1 MGDTSGNKKNDLKS
15 INKKRVC
22 MGILAHVDAGKTT
35 LSEGILYLTG
45 GLRKLG
51 RVDHGDAFLDNFAL
65 ERSRGITI
73 FSKQAVFPLGETEVT
88 LIDTPGH
95 VDFSAEMERALWV
108 LDYAVLVV
116 SGADGIQGHTETLWR
131 LLKAYGIPTFIFVN
145 KMDQDGTD
153 EEALLRELKESL
165 DDGCISFGG
174 LSFLRDEGGQI
185 AGVEDVAAGAKG
197 VAVGA
202 KEGDGELISA
212 DSEELLEE
220 IAMCDEEVLE
230 SYMETGNIRRKD
242 VGRLI
247 GERKVF
253 PCFFGSAL
261 KLSGVEELLKGVE
274 QFAKMPEYPDEFAA
288 KIFKISRDEQGGRL
302 THVKITGGSL
312 KVKTSFGEKEKID
325 QIRVYSGAKYTL
337 REEATAGTVCA
348 LTGLSETAAG
358 QGLGKEKDLKA
369 PLLEPVLSRSVILP
383 EGTDVPK
390 ALRQL
395 KQLEEEDP
403 LLHVVWNSRLEEIQ
417 MQLMGE
423 VQTEVLKSMIAERY
437 QMDVEFGAG
446 RIMYK
451 ETIANAVT
459 GVGHYELLRHYAE
472 VHLRM
477 EPGEKG
483 SGLVFAAD
491 CSEDVLD
498 GNWQRL
504 ILTHLMEKEHLG
516 VLAGMPITDMK
527 ITLTAGKAHLKHT
540 EGGDFRQATYRA
552 VRQGLMQAE
561 SVLLEPWYEFRLELP
576 AEQVG
581 RAMADI
587 QKRYGTFEA
596 PLLEVERAVLSGR
609 APISEMFDY
618 PAEVQSYTGGRGRLA
633 LRLEGYYPCHNQ
645 EEVLDAIDY
654 DCEGDVDNPS
664 GSIFCS
670 HGAGF
675 FVPWNQA
682 PDYMHIKE
690 KIPAEDIRQDDAEAN
705 VSDEIGL
712 SSCASSYIEDK
723 ELEAIFLRE
732 FGSKKQKEDR
742 YRGYR
747 KTSGRPVAN
756 PAEEGKKAGNKISGR
771 RNVVG
776 TSGKND
782 SSSAFSAGNI
792 FGRDNGEKQY
802 LLVDGYNIIFAWEF
816 LKELSEVNLE
826 AARGKLMDIL
836 CNYQGFTGYTLIVV
850 FDAYKVK
857 GNPGE
862 IFKYHNIHV
871 VYTREAETADQ
882 YIEKTTHELGH
893 KHRVIVA
900 TSDSLEQIIVMG
912 QGARRLSASD
922 FLEEVERAEKEI
934 RRINRER
941 RHNGKNYLLEN
952 TDDKTAELLEN
963 VRLGKTSLEGKDS

>member
-1 MGDTSGNKKNDLKS
+1 MGRQANETKPIKHICAGL
-15 INKKRVC
+15 
-22 MGILAHVDAGKTT
+22 LAHVDAGKTT

-95 VDFSAEMERALWV
+95 VDFSAEMERTLWV
-108 LDYAVLVV
+108 MDYAVLVV

-131 LLKAYGIPTFIFVN
+131 LLKAYRIPTFIFVN

-153 EEALLRELKESL
+153 MEALLQELKKNL
-165 DDGCISFGG
+165 DDGCIAFDSLRMPQETGTKGFAAGG
-174 LSFLRDEGGQI
+174 KKNAARVENARDE
-185 AGVEDVAAGAKG
+185 A
-197 VAVGA
+197 
-202 KEGDGELISA
+202 LISA
-212 DSEELLEE
+212 GSEDILEE
-220 IAMCDEEVLE
+220 IAMCDEDVLE
-230 SYMETGNIRRKD
+230 AYMETGDIRKSD
-242 VGRLI
+242 VIRLI
-247 GERKVF
+247 GERKIF
-253 PCFFGSAL
+253 PCYFGSAL
-261 KLSGVEELLKGVE
+261 KLSGVETLLTGLE
-274 QFAKMPEYPDEFAA
+274 QFTRMPEYPDEFAA
-288 KIFKISRDEQGGRL
+288 KVFKISRDEQGSRL
-302 THVKITGGSL
+302 THIKITGGSL
-312 KVKTSFGEKEKID
+312 KVKTSFGEKEKVD
-325 QIRVYSGAKYTL
+325 QIRVYSGAKYGMQDVA
-337 REEATAGTVCA
+337 EAGTVCA

-358 QGLGKEKDLKA
+358 QGLGEEKDLEA
-369 PLLEPVLSRSVILP
+369 PLLEPVLSCSVILP

-403 LLHVVWNSRLEEIQ
+403 LLHIVWNSRLEEIQ

-451 ETIANAVT
+451 ETIADTVT
-459 GVGHYELLRHYAE
+459 GVGHYEPLRHYAE

-477 EPGEKG
+477 EPGERG
-483 SGLVFAAD
+483 SGLVFGTD
-491 CSEDVLD
+491 CSEDNLD

-504 ILTHLMEKEHLG
+504 ILTHLMEKEHPG

-561 SVLLEPWYEFRLELP
+561 SVLLEPWYVFRLELP

-581 RAMADI
+581 RAMADV

-596 PLLEVERAVLSGR
+596 PLMEGERAVLSGR
-609 APISEMFDY
+609 APVSEMLDY

-645 EEVLDAIDY
+645 EEVLADIGY
-654 DCEGDVDNPS
+654 DSEGDVDNPS

-675 FVPWNQA
+675 FVPWDQV

-690 KIPAEDIRQDDAEAN
+690 KIPDITDSADGGEAN
-705 VSDEIGL
+705 AFVRGKNEIMEEKKDARDSGVTY
-712 SSCASSYIEDK
+712 ASSYIEDK

-732 FGSKKQKEDR
+732 FGSKKQQEDR

-747 KTSGRPVAN
+747 KTSGRA
-756 PAEEGKKAGNKISGR
+756 ADTSGSRSSSGSGTSKYSGAAGTLSGR
-771 RNVVG
+771 NE
-776 TSGKND
+776 
-782 SSSAFSAGNI
+782 
-792 FGRDNGEKQY
+792 EKQY
-802 LLVDGYNIIFAWEF
+802 LLVDGYNIIFAWDF
-816 LKELSEVNLE
+816 LKELAEVNLE

-836 CNYQGFTGYTLIVV
+836 CNYQGFSGVTLIVV

-871 VYTREAETADQ
+871 VYTKEAETADQ

-893 KHRVIVA
+893 KHQVTVA
-900 TSDSLEQIIVMG
+900 TSDSLEQVIVMG

-922 FLEEVERAEKEI
+922 FREEVEQAEQEI

-941 RHNGKNYLLEN
+941 RQNGKNYLLEN
-952 TDDKTAELLEN
+952 ADDETAELLEN
-963 VRLGKTSLEGKDS
+963 VRLGKVDWKDAAKK

>member
-1 MGDTSGNKKNDLKS
+1 MGNTSENKNNQSEIK
-15 INKKRVC
+15 NKKRIC

-108 LDYAVLVV
+108 MDYAVLVV

-131 LLKAYGIPTFIFVN
+131 LLKAYRIPTFIFVN

-153 EEALLRELKESL
+153 REALLQELKKNL
-165 DDGCISFGG
+165 DDGCIAFDSLRMPQETGTKGFAAGG
-174 LSFLRDEGGQI
+174 KKNAARVENARDE
-185 AGVEDVAAGAKG
+185 A
-197 VAVGA
+197 
-202 KEGDGELISA
+202 LISA
-212 DSEELLEE
+212 GSEDILEE
-220 IAMCDEEVLE
+220 IAMCDEDVLE
-230 SYMETGNIRRKD
+230 TYMETGDIRKSD
-242 VGRLI
+242 VIRLI
-247 GERKVF
+247 GERKIF
-253 PCFFGSAL
+253 PCYFGSAL
-261 KLSGVEELLKGVE
+261 KLSGVETLLAGLE
-274 QFAKMPEYPDEFAA
+274 QFTRMPEYPDEFAA
-288 KIFKISRDEQGGRL
+288 KVFKISRDEQGSRL
-302 THVKITGGSL
+302 THIKITGGSL
-312 KVKTSFGEKEKID
+312 KVKTSFGEKEKVD
-325 QIRVYSGAKYTL
+325 QIRVYSGAKYGMQDVA
-337 REEATAGTVCA
+337 EAGTVCA

-358 QGLGKEKDLKA
+358 QGLGEEKDLEA

-403 LLHVVWNSRLEEIQ
+403 LLHIVWNSRLEEIQ

-451 ETIANAVT
+451 ETIADTVT
-459 GVGHYELLRHYAE
+459 GVGHYEPLRHYAE

-477 EPGEKG
+477 EPGERG
-483 SGLVFAAD
+483 SGLVFGTD
-491 CSEDVLD
+491 CSEDNLD

-504 ILTHLMEKEHLG
+504 ILTHLMEKEHPG

-561 SVLLEPWYEFRLELP
+561 SVLLEPWYVFRLELP

-581 RAMADI
+581 RAMADV

-596 PLLEVERAVLSGR
+596 PLMEGERAVLSGR
-609 APISEMFDY
+609 APVSEMLDY

-645 EEVLDAIDY
+645 EEVLADIGY
-654 DCEGDVDNPS
+654 DSEGDVDNPS

-675 FVPWNQA
+675 FVPWDQV

-690 KIPAEDIRQDDAEAN
+690 KIPDITDSADGGEAN
-705 VSDEIGL
+705 AFVRGKNEIMEEKKDARDSGVTY
-712 SSCASSYIEDK
+712 ASSYIEDK

-732 FGSKKQKEDR
+732 FGSKKQQEDR

-747 KTSGRPVAN
+747 KTSGRA
-756 PAEEGKKAGNKISGR
+756 ADTSGSRSSSGSGTSKYSGAAGTLSGR
-771 RNVVG
+771 NE
-776 TSGKND
+776 
-782 SSSAFSAGNI
+782 
-792 FGRDNGEKQY
+792 EKQY
-802 LLVDGYNIIFAWEF
+802 LLVDGYNIIFAWDF
-816 LKELSEVNLE
+816 LKELAEVNLE

-836 CNYQGFTGYTLIVV
+836 CNYQGFSGVTLIVV

-871 VYTREAETADQ
+871 VYTKEAETADQ

-893 KHRVIVA
+893 KHQVTVA
-900 TSDSLEQIIVMG
+900 TSDSLEQVIVMG

-922 FLEEVERAEKEI
+922 FREEVEQAEQEI

-941 RHNGKNYLLEN
+941 RQNGKNYLLEN
-952 TDDKTAELLEN
+952 ADDETAELLEN
-963 VRLGKTSLEGKDS
+963 VRLGKADWKDAAKK

>member
-1 MGDTSGNKKNDLKS
+1 MGDTSGNKKNQSEIK
-15 INKKRVC
+15 NKKRIC

-108 LDYAVLVV
+108 MDYAVLVV

-131 LLKAYGIPTFIFVN
+131 LLKAYQIPTFIFVN
-145 KMDQDGTD
+145 KMDQEGTD
-153 EEALLRELKESL
+153 REALLTELKKNL
-165 DDGCISFGG
+165 DDGCIAFDG
-174 LSFLRDEGGQI
+174 FARDDGEQRAGTEGG
-185 AGVEDVAAGAKG
+185 AAGAEHDHDE
-197 VAVGA
+197 V
-202 KEGDGELISA
+202 LISA
-212 DSEELLEE
+212 DSEDILEE

-230 SYMETGNIRRKD
+230 SYMETGAIRKRD
-242 VGRLI
+242 VIRLI
-247 GERKVF
+247 DERKIF

-261 KLSGVEELLKGVE
+261 KLSGVEQLLGGLE
-274 QFAKMPEYPDEFAA
+274 QFTRMPEYPDAFAA
-288 KIFKISRDEQGGRL
+288 KVFKISRDEQGNRL
-302 THVKITGGSL
+302 THVKITGGRL
-312 KVKTSFGEKEKID
+312 KVKTSFGEKEKVD

-337 REEATAGTVCA
+337 QDEAEAGMVCA

-358 QGLGKEKDLKA
+358 HGLGEEKDLEA

-423 VQTEVLKSMIAERY
+423 VQTEVLKSMIADRY

-451 ETIANAVT
+451 ETIANTVT
-459 GVGHYELLRHYAE
+459 GVGHYEPLRHYAE

-477 EPGEKG
+477 EPGERG
-483 SGLVFAAD
+483 SGLVFASD

-504 ILTHLMEKEHLG
+504 ILTHLMEKEHPG

-527 ITLTAGKAHLKHT
+527 ITLTAGKSHLKHT

-561 SVLLEPWYEFRLELP
+561 SVLLEPWYVFRLELP

-596 PLLEVERAVLSGR
+596 PLIEGERAVLSGR
-609 APISEMFDY
+609 APVSEMLDY

-645 EEVLDAIDY
+645 EEVLADIGY
-654 DCEGDVDNPS
+654 DSEGDVDNPS

-675 FVPWNQA
+675 FVPWDQV

-690 KIPAEDIRQDDAEAN
+690 KIPGAGNMPDDAGAN
-705 VSDEIGL
+705 VSPSGANASDEGGA
-712 SSCASSYIEDK
+712 SCASSYIEDK

-732 FGSKKQKEDR
+732 FGSKKQQEDR

-747 KTSGRPVAN
+747 
-756 PAEEGKKAGNKISGR
+756 NKSVR
-771 RNVVG
+771 ASAG
-776 TSGKND
+776 TSGGRKNAKGTVSGMLYNPD
-782 SSSAFSAGNI
+782 
-792 FGRDNGEKQY
+792 GEKQY
-802 LLVDGYNIIFAWEF
+802 LLVDGYNIIFAWDF

-836 CNYQGFTGYTLIVV
+836 CNYQGFTGFTLIVV

-862 IFKYHNIHV
+862 VFKYHNIHV
-871 VYTREAETADQ
+871 VYTKEAETADQ

-900 TSDSLEQIIVMG
+900 TSDSLEQVIVMG
-912 QGARRLSASD
+912 QGARRLSAAD

-934 RRINRER
+934 RRINEER

-952 TDDKTAELLEN
+952 TDDETAELLEN
-963 VRLGKTSLEGKDS
+963 VRLGKTNLEGSES

>member
-1 MGDTSGNKKNDLKS
+1 
-15 INKKRVC
+15 

-108 LDYAVLVV
+108 MDYAVLVV

-131 LLKAYGIPTFIFVN
+131 LLKAYRIPTFIFVN

-153 EEALLRELKESL
+153 REALLQELKKNL
-165 DDGCISFGG
+165 DDGCIAFDS
-174 LSFLRDEGGQI
+174 LRLPQETGTKGSA
-185 AGVEDVAAGAKG
+185 AGVENARDEA
-197 VAVGA
+197 
-202 KEGDGELISA
+202 LISA
-212 DSEELLEE
+212 GSEDILEE
-220 IAMCDEEVLE
+220 IAMCDEDVLE
-230 SYMETGNIRRKD
+230 AYMETGDIRKSD
-242 VGRLI
+242 VIRLI
-247 GERKVF
+247 GGRKIF
-253 PCFFGSAL
+253 PCYFGSAL
-261 KLSGVEELLKGVE
+261 KLSGVETLLAGLE
-274 QFAKMPEYPDEFAA
+274 QFTRMPEYPDEFAA
-288 KIFKISRDEQGGRL
+288 KVFKISRDEQGSRL
-302 THVKITGGSL
+302 THIKITGGSL
-312 KVKTSFGEKEKID
+312 KVKTSFGEKEKVD
-325 QIRVYSGAKYTL
+325 QIRVYSGAKYGMQDVA
-337 REEATAGTVCA
+337 EAGTVCA

-358 QGLGKEKDLKA
+358 QGLGEEKDLEA

-403 LLHVVWNSRLEEIQ
+403 LLHIVWNSRLEEIQ

-451 ETIANAVT
+451 ETIADTVT
-459 GVGHYELLRHYAE
+459 GVGHYEPLRHYAE

-477 EPGEKG
+477 EPGERG
-483 SGLVFAAD
+483 SGLVFGTD
-491 CSEDVLD
+491 CSEDNLD

-504 ILTHLMEKEHLG
+504 ILTHLMEKEHPG

-561 SVLLEPWYEFRLELP
+561 SVLLEPWYVFRLELP

-581 RAMADI
+581 RAMADV

-596 PLLEVERAVLSGR
+596 PLMEGERAVLSGR
-609 APISEMFDY
+609 APVSEMLDY

-645 EEVLDAIDY
+645 EEVLADIGY
-654 DCEGDVDNPS
+654 DSEGDVDNPS

-675 FVPWNQA
+675 FVPWDQV

-690 KIPAEDIRQDDAEAN
+690 KIPDITDSADGDEAN
-705 VSDEIGL
+705 AFVRGKNEIMEEKKDARDSGVTY
-712 SSCASSYIEDK
+712 ASSYIEDK

-732 FGSKKQKEDR
+732 FGSKKQQEDR

-747 KTSGRPVAN
+747 KTSGRA
-756 PAEEGKKAGNKISGR
+756 A
-771 RNVVG
+771 G
-776 TSGKND
+776 TSGSR
-782 SSSAFSAGNI
+782 SSSGSGTSKYSGAAGTLS
-792 FGRDNGEKQY
+792 GRNEEKQY
-802 LLVDGYNIIFAWEF
+802 LLVDGYNIIFAWDF
-816 LKELSEVNLE
+816 LKELAEVNLE

-836 CNYQGFTGYTLIVV
+836 CNYQGFSGVTLIVV

-871 VYTREAETADQ
+871 VYTKEAETADQ

-893 KHRVIVA
+893 KHQVTVA
-900 TSDSLEQIIVMG
+900 TSDSLEQVIVMG

-922 FLEEVERAEKEI
+922 FREEVEQAEQEI

-941 RHNGKNYLLEN
+941 RQNGKNYLLEN
-952 TDDKTAELLEN
+952 ADDETAELLEN
-963 VRLGKTSLEGKDS
+963 VRLGKADWKDAAKK

>member
-1 MGDTSGNKKNDLKS
+1 MGDTSGNKKNQSEIK
-15 INKKRVC
+15 NKKRIC

-108 LDYAVLVV
+108 MDYAVLVV

-131 LLKAYGIPTFIFVN
+131 LLKAYQIPTFIFVN
-145 KMDQDGTD
+145 KMDQEGTD
-153 EEALLRELKESL
+153 REALLTELKKNL
-165 DDGCISFGG
+165 DDGCIAFDG
-174 LSFLRDEGGQI
+174 FARDDGEQRAGTEGG
-185 AGVEDVAAGAKG
+185 AAGAEHDHDE
-197 VAVGA
+197 V
-202 KEGDGELISA
+202 LISA
-212 DSEELLEE
+212 DSEEILEE

-230 SYMETGNIRRKD
+230 SYMETGAIRKRD
-242 VGRLI
+242 VIRLI
-247 GERKVF
+247 DERKIF

-261 KLSGVEELLKGVE
+261 KLSGVEQLLGGLE
-274 QFAKMPEYPDEFAA
+274 QFTRMPEYPDAFAA
-288 KIFKISRDEQGGRL
+288 KVFKISRDEQGNRL
-302 THVKITGGSL
+302 THVKITGGRL
-312 KVKTSFGEKEKID
+312 KVKTSFGEKEKVD

-337 REEATAGTVCA
+337 QDEAEAGMVCA

-358 QGLGKEKDLKA
+358 HGLGEEKDLEA

-423 VQTEVLKSMIAERY
+423 VQTEVLKSMIADRY

-451 ETIANAVT
+451 ETIANTVT
-459 GVGHYELLRHYAE
+459 GVGHYEPLRHYAE

-477 EPGEKG
+477 EPGERG
-483 SGLVFAAD
+483 SGLVFASD

-504 ILTHLMEKEHLG
+504 ILTHLMEKEHPG

-527 ITLTAGKAHLKHT
+527 ITLTAGKSHLKHT

-561 SVLLEPWYEFRLELP
+561 SVLLEPWYVFRLELP

-596 PLLEVERAVLSGR
+596 PLIEGERAVLSGR
-609 APISEMFDY
+609 APVSEMLDY

-645 EEVLDAIDY
+645 EEVLADIGY
-654 DCEGDVDNPS
+654 DSEGDVDNPS

-675 FVPWNQA
+675 FVPWDQV

-690 KIPAEDIRQDDAEAN
+690 KIPGAGNMPDDAGAN
-705 VSDEIGL
+705 VSPSGANASDEGGA
-712 SSCASSYIEDK
+712 SCASSYIEDK

-732 FGSKKQKEDR
+732 FGSKKQQEDR

-747 KTSGRPVAN
+747 
-756 PAEEGKKAGNKISGR
+756 NKSVR
-771 RNVVG
+771 ASAG
-776 TSGKND
+776 TSGGRKNAKGTVSGMLYNPD
-782 SSSAFSAGNI
+782 
-792 FGRDNGEKQY
+792 GEKQY
-802 LLVDGYNIIFAWEF
+802 LLVDGYNIIFAWDF

-836 CNYQGFTGYTLIVV
+836 CNYQGFTGFTLIVV

-862 IFKYHNIHV
+862 VFKYHNIHV
-871 VYTREAETADQ
+871 VYTKEAETADQ

-900 TSDSLEQIIVMG
+900 TSDSLEQVIVMG
-912 QGARRLSASD
+912 QGARRLSAAD

-934 RRINRER
+934 RRINEER

-952 TDDKTAELLEN
+952 TDDETAELLEN
-963 VRLGKTSLEGKDS
+963 VRLGKTNLEGSES

>member
-1 MGDTSGNKKNDLKS
+1 MGRQANETKPIKHICAGL
-15 INKKRVC
+15 
-22 MGILAHVDAGKTT
+22 LAHVDAGKTT

-108 LDYAVLVV
+108 MDYAVLVV

-131 LLKAYGIPTFIFVN
+131 LLKAYRIPTFIFVN

-153 EEALLRELKESL
+153 REALLQELKKNL
-165 DDGCISFGG
+165 DDGCIAFDSLRMPQETGTKGFAAGG
-174 LSFLRDEGGQI
+174 KKNAARVENARDE
-185 AGVEDVAAGAKG
+185 A
-197 VAVGA
+197 
-202 KEGDGELISA
+202 LISA
-212 DSEELLEE
+212 GSEDILEE
-220 IAMCDEEVLE
+220 IAMCDEDVLE
-230 SYMETGNIRRKD
+230 AYMETGDIRKSD
-242 VGRLI
+242 VIRLI
-247 GERKVF
+247 GGRKIF
-253 PCFFGSAL
+253 PCYFGSAL
-261 KLSGVEELLKGVE
+261 KLSGVETLLAGLE
-274 QFAKMPEYPDEFAA
+274 QFTRMPEYPDEFAA
-288 KIFKISRDEQGGRL
+288 KVFKISRDEQGSRL
-302 THVKITGGSL
+302 THIKITGGSL
-312 KVKTSFGEKEKID
+312 KVKTSFGEKEKVD
-325 QIRVYSGAKYTL
+325 QIRVYSGAKYGMQDVA
-337 REEATAGTVCA
+337 EAGTVCA

-358 QGLGKEKDLKA
+358 QGLGEEKDLEA

-403 LLHVVWNSRLEEIQ
+403 LLHIVWNSRLEEIQ

-451 ETIANAVT
+451 ETIADTVT
-459 GVGHYELLRHYAE
+459 GVGHYEPLRHYAE

-477 EPGEKG
+477 EPGERG
-483 SGLVFAAD
+483 SGLVFGTD
-491 CSEDVLD
+491 CSEDNLD

-504 ILTHLMEKEHLG
+504 ILTHLMEKEHPG

-561 SVLLEPWYEFRLELP
+561 SVLLEPWYVFRLELP

-581 RAMADI
+581 RAMADV

-596 PLLEVERAVLSGR
+596 PLMEGERAVLSGR
-609 APISEMFDY
+609 APVSEMLDY

-645 EEVLDAIDY
+645 EEVLADIGY
-654 DCEGDVDNPS
+654 DSEEDVDNPS

-675 FVPWNQA
+675 FVPWDQV

-690 KIPAEDIRQDDAEAN
+690 KIPDITDSADGDEAN
-705 VSDEIGL
+705 AFVRGKNEIMEEKKDARDSGVTY
-712 SSCASSYIEDK
+712 ASSYIEDK

-732 FGSKKQKEDR
+732 FGSKKQQEDR

-747 KTSGRPVAN
+747 KTSGRA
-756 PAEEGKKAGNKISGR
+756 ADTSGSRSSSGSGTSKYSGAAGTLSGR
-771 RNVVG
+771 NE
-776 TSGKND
+776 
-782 SSSAFSAGNI
+782 
-792 FGRDNGEKQY
+792 EKQY
-802 LLVDGYNIIFAWEF
+802 LLVDGYNIIFAWDF
-816 LKELSEVNLE
+816 LKELAEVNLE

-836 CNYQGFTGYTLIVV
+836 CNYQGFSGVTLIVV

-871 VYTREAETADQ
+871 VYTKEAETADQ

-893 KHRVIVA
+893 KHQVTVA
-900 TSDSLEQIIVMG
+900 TSDSLEQVIVMG

-922 FLEEVERAEKEI
+922 FREEVC
-934 RRINRER
+934 
-941 RHNGKNYLLEN
+941 LLY
-952 TDDKTAELLEN
+952 
-963 VRLGKTSLEGKDS
+963 TSDAADE

>member
-1 MGDTSGNKKNDLKS
+1 MGDTSENKNNQSEIK
-15 INKKRVC
+15 NKKRIC

-108 LDYAVLVV
+108 MDYAVLVV

-131 LLKAYGIPTFIFVN
+131 LLKAYRIPTFIFVN

-153 EEALLRELKESL
+153 REALLQELKKNL
-165 DDGCISFGG
+165 DDGCIAFDS
-174 LSFLRDEGGQI
+174 LRLPQETGTKGSA
-185 AGVEDVAAGAKG
+185 AGVENARDEA
-197 VAVGA
+197 
-202 KEGDGELISA
+202 LIS
-212 DSEELLEE
+212 DGSEDILEE
-220 IAMCDEEVLE
+220 IAMCDEDVLE
-230 SYMETGNIRRKD
+230 TYMETGDIRKSD
-242 VGRLI
+242 VIRLI
-247 GERKVF
+247 GERKIF
-253 PCFFGSAL
+253 PCYFGSAL
-261 KLSGVEELLKGVE
+261 KLSGVETLLAGLE
-274 QFAKMPEYPDEFAA
+274 QFTRMPEYPDEFAA
-288 KIFKISRDEQGGRL
+288 KVFKISRDEQGSRL
-302 THVKITGGSL
+302 THIKITGGSL
-312 KVKTSFGEKEKID
+312 KVKTSFGEKEKVD
-325 QIRVYSGAKYTL
+325 QIRVYSGAKYGMQDVA
-337 REEATAGTVCA
+337 EAGTVCA

-358 QGLGKEKDLKA
+358 QGLGEEKDLEA
-369 PLLEPVLSRSVILP
+369 PLLEPVLSRSVILA

-403 LLHVVWNSRLEEIQ
+403 LLHIVWNSRLEEIQ

-451 ETIANAVT
+451 ETIADTVT
-459 GVGHYELLRHYAE
+459 GVGHYEPLRHYAE

-477 EPGEKG
+477 EPGERG
-483 SGLVFAAD
+483 SGLVFGTD
-491 CSEDVLD
+491 CSEDNLD

-504 ILTHLMEKEHLG
+504 ILTHLMEKEHPG

-561 SVLLEPWYEFRLELP
+561 SVLLEPWYVFRLELP

-581 RAMADI
+581 RAMADV

-596 PLLEVERAVLSGR
+596 PLMEGERAVLSGR
-609 APISEMFDY
+609 APVSEMLDY

-645 EEVLDAIDY
+645 EEVLADIGY
-654 DCEGDVDNPS
+654 DSEGDVDNPS

-675 FVPWNQA
+675 FVPWDQV

-690 KIPAEDIRQDDAEAN
+690 KIPDITDSADGGEAN
-705 VSDEIGL
+705 AFVRGKNEIMEEKKDARDSGVTY
-712 SSCASSYIEDK
+712 ASSYIEDK

-732 FGSKKQKEDR
+732 FGSKKQQEDR

-747 KTSGRPVAN
+747 KTSGRA
-756 PAEEGKKAGNKISGR
+756 ADTSGSRSSSGSGTSKYSGAAGTLSGR
-771 RNVVG
+771 
-776 TSGKND
+776 KE
-782 SSSAFSAGNI
+782 
-792 FGRDNGEKQY
+792 EKQY
-802 LLVDGYNIIFAWEF
+802 LLVDGYNIIFAWDF
-816 LKELSEVNLE
+816 LKELAEVNLE

-836 CNYQGFTGYTLIVV
+836 CNYQGFSGVTLIVV

-871 VYTREAETADQ
+871 VYTKEAETADQ

-893 KHRVIVA
+893 KHQVTVA
-900 TSDSLEQIIVMG
+900 TSDSLEQVIVMG

-922 FLEEVERAEKEI
+922 FREEVEQAEQEI

-941 RHNGKNYLLEN
+941 RQNGKNYLLEN
-952 TDDKTAELLEN
+952 ADDETAELLEN
-963 VRLGKTSLEGKDS
+963 VRLGKADWKDAAKK

>member
-1 MGDTSGNKKNDLKS
+1 MGDTSGNKKNQSEIK
-15 INKKRVC
+15 NKKRIC

-108 LDYAVLVV
+108 MDYAVLVV

-131 LLKAYGIPTFIFVN
+131 LLKAYQIPTFIFVN
-145 KMDQDGTD
+145 KMDQEGTD
-153 EEALLRELKESL
+153 REALLTELKKNL
-165 DDGCISFGG
+165 DDGCIAFDG
-174 LSFLRDEGGQI
+174 FARDDGEQRAGTEGG
-185 AGVEDVAAGAKG
+185 AAGAEHDHDE
-197 VAVGA
+197 V
-202 KEGDGELISA
+202 LISA
-212 DSEELLEE
+212 DSEEILEE

-230 SYMETGNIRRKD
+230 SYMETGAIRKRD
-242 VGRLI
+242 VIRLI
-247 GERKVF
+247 DERKIF

-261 KLSGVEELLKGVE
+261 KLSGVEQLLGGLE
-274 QFAKMPEYPDEFAA
+274 QFTRMPEYPDAFAA
-288 KIFKISRDEQGGRL
+288 KVFKISRDEQGNRL
-302 THVKITGGSL
+302 THVKITGGRL
-312 KVKTSFGEKEKID
+312 KVKTSFGEKEKVD

-337 REEATAGTVCA
+337 QDEAEAGMVCA

-358 QGLGKEKDLKA
+358 HGLGEEKDLEA

-423 VQTEVLKSMIAERY
+423 VQTEVLKSMIADRY

-451 ETIANAVT
+451 ETIANTVT
-459 GVGHYELLRHYAE
+459 GVGHYEPLRHYAE

-477 EPGEKG
+477 EPGERG
-483 SGLVFAAD
+483 SGLVFASD

-504 ILTHLMEKEHLG
+504 ILTHLMEKEHPG

-527 ITLTAGKAHLKHT
+527 ITLTAGKSHLKHT

-561 SVLLEPWYEFRLELP
+561 SVLLEPWYVFRLELP

-596 PLLEVERAVLSGR
+596 PLMEGERAVLSGR
-609 APISEMFDY
+609 APVSEMLDY

-645 EEVLDAIDY
+645 EEVLADIGY
-654 DCEGDVDNPS
+654 DSEGDVDNPS

-675 FVPWNQA
+675 FVPWDQV

-690 KIPAEDIRQDDAEAN
+690 KIPGAGNMPDDAEAN
-705 VSDEIGL
+705 VSPSGANASDEGGV
-712 SSCASSYIEDK
+712 SCASSYIEDK

-732 FGSKKQKEDR
+732 FGSKKQQEDR

-747 KTSGRPVAN
+747 NKSVRAS
-756 PAEEGKKAGNKISGR
+756 AGTASA
-771 RNVVG
+771 G
-776 TSGKND
+776 TSGGRKNAKGTVSGMLYD
-782 SSSAFSAGNI
+782 P
-792 FGRDNGEKQY
+792 DGEKQY
-802 LLVDGYNIIFAWEF
+802 LLVDGYNIIFAWDF

-826 AARGKLMDIL
+826 VARGKLMDIL
-836 CNYQGFTGYTLIVV
+836 CNYQGFTGFTLIVV

-862 IFKYHNIHV
+862 VFKYHNIHV
-871 VYTREAETADQ
+871 VYTKEAETADQ

-900 TSDSLEQIIVMG
+900 TSDSLEQVIVMG
-912 QGARRLSASD
+912 QGARRLSAAD
-922 FLEEVERAEKEI
+922 FLEKVERAEKEI
-934 RRINRER
+934 RRINEER

-952 TDDKTAELLEN
+952 TDDETAELLEN
-963 VRLGKTSLEGKDS
+963 VRLGKTNLEGSES

>member
-1 MGDTSGNKKNDLKS
+1 MGDTSENKNNQSEIK
-15 INKKRVC
+15 NKKRIC

-51 RVDHGDAFLDNFAL
+51 RVDYGDAFLDNFAL

-108 LDYAVLVV
+108 MDYAVLVV

-131 LLKAYGIPTFIFVN
+131 LLKAYRIPTFIFVN

-153 EEALLRELKESL
+153 REALLQELKKNL
-165 DDGCISFGG
+165 DDGCIAFDSLRMPQETETKGSAAGG
-174 LSFLRDEGGQI
+174 KKNAARVENARDE
-185 AGVEDVAAGAKG
+185 A
-197 VAVGA
+197 
-202 KEGDGELISA
+202 LISA
-212 DSEELLEE
+212 GSEDILEE
-220 IAMCDEEVLE
+220 IAMCDEDVLE
-230 SYMETGNIRRKD
+230 AYMETGDIRKSD
-242 VGRLI
+242 VIRLI
-247 GERKVF
+247 GGRKIF
-253 PCFFGSAL
+253 PCYFGSAL
-261 KLSGVEELLKGVE
+261 KLSGVETLLAGLE
-274 QFAKMPEYPDEFAA
+274 QFTRMPEYPDEFAA
-288 KIFKISRDEQGGRL
+288 KVFKISRDEQGSRL
-302 THVKITGGSL
+302 THIKITGGSL
-312 KVKTSFGEKEKID
+312 KVKTSFGEKEKVD
-325 QIRVYSGAKYTL
+325 QIRVYSGAKYGMQDVA
-337 REEATAGTVCA
+337 EAGTVCA

-358 QGLGKEKDLKA
+358 QGLGEEKDLEA

-403 LLHVVWNSRLEEIQ
+403 LLHIVWNSRLEEIQ

-451 ETIANAVT
+451 ETIADTVT
-459 GVGHYELLRHYAE
+459 GVGHYEPLRHYAE

-477 EPGEKG
+477 EPGEQG
-483 SGLVFAAD
+483 SGLVFGTD
-491 CSEDVLD
+491 CSEDNLD

-504 ILTHLMEKEHLG
+504 ILTHLMEKEHPG

-561 SVLLEPWYEFRLELP
+561 SVLLEPWYVFHLELP

-581 RAMADI
+581 RAMADV

-596 PLLEVERAVLSGR
+596 PLMEGERAVLSGR
-609 APISEMFDY
+609 APVSEMLDY

-645 EEVLDAIDY
+645 EEVLADIGY
-654 DCEGDVDNPS
+654 DGEGDVDNPS

-675 FVPWNQA
+675 FVPWDQV

-690 KIPAEDIRQDDAEAN
+690 TIPDITDSADGGEAN
-705 VSDEIGL
+705 AFVRGKNEIMEEKKDARDSGVTY
-712 SSCASSYIEDK
+712 ASSYIEDK

-732 FGSKKQKEDR
+732 FGSKKQQEDR

-747 KTSGRPVAN
+747 KTSGRA
-756 PAEEGKKAGNKISGR
+756 ADTSGSRSSSGSGTSKYSGAAGTLSGR
-771 RNVVG
+771 NE
-776 TSGKND
+776 
-782 SSSAFSAGNI
+782 
-792 FGRDNGEKQY
+792 EKQY
-802 LLVDGYNIIFAWEF
+802 LLVDGYNIIFAWDF
-816 LKELSEVNLE
+816 LKELAEVNLE

-836 CNYQGFTGYTLIVV
+836 CNYQGFSGVTLIVV

-871 VYTREAETADQ
+871 VYTKEAETADQ

-893 KHRVIVA
+893 KHQVTVA
-900 TSDSLEQIIVMG
+900 TSDSLEQVIVMG

-922 FLEEVERAEKEI
+922 FREEVEQAEQEI

-941 RHNGKNYLLEN
+941 RQNGKNYLLEN
-952 TDDKTAELLEN
+952 ADDETAELLEN
-963 VRLGKTSLEGKDS
+963 VRLGKADWKDAAKK

>member
-1 MGDTSGNKKNDLKS
+1 MGDTSENKNNQSEIK
-15 INKKRVC
+15 NKKRIC

-108 LDYAVLVV
+108 MDYAVLVV

-131 LLKAYGIPTFIFVN
+131 LLKAYQIPTFIFVN

-153 EEALLRELKESL
+153 REALLQELKKNL
-165 DDGCISFGG
+165 DDGCIAFDGLRMPQETGTKGSAAGG
-174 LSFLRDEGGQI
+174 KKNAARVENARDE
-185 AGVEDVAAGAKG
+185 A
-197 VAVGA
+197 
-202 KEGDGELISA
+202 LISA
-212 DSEELLEE
+212 GSEDILEE
-220 IAMCDEEVLE
+220 IAMCDEDVLE
-230 SYMETGNIRRKD
+230 AYMETGDIRKSD
-242 VGRLI
+242 VIRLI
-247 GERKVF
+247 GERKIF
-253 PCFFGSAL
+253 PCYFGSAL
-261 KLSGVEELLKGVE
+261 KLSGVETLLAGLE
-274 QFAKMPEYPDEFAA
+274 QFTRMPEYPDEFAA
-288 KIFKISRDEQGGRL
+288 KVFKISRDEQGSRL
-302 THVKITGGSL
+302 THIKITGGSL
-312 KVKTSFGEKEKID
+312 KVKTSFGEKEKVD
-325 QIRVYSGAKYTL
+325 QIRVYSGAKYGMQDVA
-337 REEATAGTVCA
+337 EAGTVCA

-358 QGLGKEKDLKA
+358 QGLGEEKDLEA

-403 LLHVVWNSRLEEIQ
+403 LLHIVWNSRLEEIQ

-451 ETIANAVT
+451 ETIADTVT
-459 GVGHYELLRHYAE
+459 GVGHYEPLRHYAE

-477 EPGEKG
+477 EPGERG
-483 SGLVFAAD
+483 SGLVFGTD
-491 CSEDVLD
+491 CSEDNLD

-504 ILTHLMEKEHLG
+504 ILTHLMEKEHPG

-561 SVLLEPWYEFRLELP
+561 SVLLEPWYVFRLELP

-581 RAMADI
+581 RAMADV

-596 PLLEVERAVLSGR
+596 PLMEGERAVLSGR
-609 APISEMFDY
+609 APVSEMLDY

-645 EEVLDAIDY
+645 EEVLADIGY
-654 DCEGDVDNPS
+654 DSEEDVDNPS
-664 GSIFCS
+664 GSVFCS

-675 FVPWNQA
+675 FVPWDQM

-690 KIPAEDIRQDDAEAN
+690 KIPDITDSADGDEAN
-705 VSDEIGL
+705 AFVRGKNEIMEEKKDARDSGVTY
-712 SSCASSYIEDK
+712 ASSYIEDK

-732 FGSKKQKEDR
+732 FGSKKQQEDR

-747 KTSGRPVAN
+747 KTSGRA
-756 PAEEGKKAGNKISGR
+756 A
-771 RNVVG
+771 G
-776 TSGKND
+776 TSGNR
-782 SSSAFSAGNI
+782 SSLGSGTSKYSGAAGTLS
-792 FGRDNGEKQY
+792 GRNEEKQY
-802 LLVDGYNIIFAWEF
+802 LLVDGYNIIFAWDF
-816 LKELSEVNLE
+816 LKELAEVNLE

-836 CNYQGFTGYTLIVV
+836 CNYQGFSGVTLIVV

-871 VYTREAETADQ
+871 VYTKEAETADQ

-893 KHRVIVA
+893 KHQVTVA
-900 TSDSLEQIIVMG
+900 TSDSLEQVIVMG

-922 FLEEVERAEKEI
+922 FREEVEQAEQEI

-941 RHNGKNYLLEN
+941 RQNGKNYLLEN
-952 TDDKTAELLEN
+952 ADDETAELLEN
-963 VRLGKTSLEGKDS
+963 VRLGKADWKDAAKK

>member
-1 MGDTSGNKKNDLKS
+1 
-15 INKKRVC
+15 

-35 LSEGILYLTG
+35 LSEGILYLIG

-108 LDYAVLVV
+108 MDYAVLVV

-131 LLKAYGIPTFIFVN
+131 LLKAYRIPTFIFVN

-153 EEALLRELKESL
+153 REALLQELKKNL
-165 DDGCISFGG
+165 DDGCIAFDS
-174 LSFLRDEGGQI
+174 LRLPQETGTKGSA
-185 AGVEDVAAGAKG
+185 AGVENARDEA
-197 VAVGA
+197 
-202 KEGDGELISA
+202 LISA
-212 DSEELLEE
+212 GSEDILEE
-220 IAMCDEEVLE
+220 IAMCDEDVLE
-230 SYMETGNIRRKD
+230 AYMETGDIRKSD
-242 VGRLI
+242 VIRLI
-247 GERKVF
+247 GGRKIF
-253 PCFFGSAL
+253 PCYFGSAL
-261 KLSGVEELLKGVE
+261 KLSGVETLLAGLE
-274 QFAKMPEYPDEFAA
+274 QFTRMPEYPDEFAA
-288 KIFKISRDEQGGRL
+288 KVFKISRDEQGSRL
-302 THVKITGGSL
+302 THIKITGGSL
-312 KVKTSFGEKEKID
+312 KVKTSFGEKEKVD
-325 QIRVYSGAKYTL
+325 QIRVYSGAKYGMQDVA
-337 REEATAGTVCA
+337 EAGTVCA

-358 QGLGKEKDLKA
+358 QGLGEEKDLEA

-403 LLHVVWNSRLEEIQ
+403 LLHIVWNSRLEEIQ

-451 ETIANAVT
+451 ETIADTVT
-459 GVGHYELLRHYAE
+459 GVGHYEPLRHYAE

-477 EPGEKG
+477 EPGERG
-483 SGLVFAAD
+483 SGLVFGTD
-491 CSEDVLD
+491 CSEDNLD

-504 ILTHLMEKEHLG
+504 ILTHLMEKEHPG

-561 SVLLEPWYEFRLELP
+561 SVLLEPWYVFRLELP

-581 RAMADI
+581 RAMADV

-596 PLLEVERAVLSGR
+596 PLMEGEQAVLSGR
-609 APISEMFDY
+609 APVSEMLDY

-645 EEVLDAIDY
+645 EEVLADIGY
-654 DCEGDVDNPS
+654 DSEGDVDNPS

-675 FVPWNQA
+675 FVPWDQV

-690 KIPAEDIRQDDAEAN
+690 TIPDITDSADGGEAN
-705 VSDEIGL
+705 AFVRGKNEIMEEKKDARDSGVTY
-712 SSCASSYIEDK
+712 ASSYIEDK

-732 FGSKKQKEDR
+732 FGSKKQQEDR

-747 KTSGRPVAN
+747 KTSGRA
-756 PAEEGKKAGNKISGR
+756 ADTSGSRSSSGSGTSKYSGAAGTLSGR
-771 RNVVG
+771 NE
-776 TSGKND
+776 
-782 SSSAFSAGNI
+782 
-792 FGRDNGEKQY
+792 EKQY
-802 LLVDGYNIIFAWEF
+802 LLVDGYNIIFAWDF
-816 LKELSEVNLE
+816 LKELAEVNLE

-836 CNYQGFTGYTLIVV
+836 CNYQGFSGVTLIVV

-871 VYTREAETADQ
+871 VYTKEAETADQ

-893 KHRVIVA
+893 KHQVTVA
-900 TSDSLEQIIVMG
+900 TSDSLEQVIVMG

-922 FLEEVERAEKEI
+922 FREEVEQAEQEI

-941 RHNGKNYLLEN
+941 RQNGKNYLLEN
-952 TDDKTAELLEN
+952 ADDETAELLEN
-963 VRLGKTSLEGKDS
+963 VRLGKADWKDAAKK

>member
-1 MGDTSGNKKNDLKS
+1 MGDTSENKNNQSEIK
-15 INKKRVC
+15 NKKRIC

-108 LDYAVLVV
+108 MDYAVLVV

-131 LLKAYGIPTFIFVN
+131 LLKAYRIPTFIFVN

-153 EEALLRELKESL
+153 REALLQELKKNL
-165 DDGCISFGG
+165 DDGCIAFDS
-174 LSFLRDEGGQI
+174 LRLPQETGTKGSA
-185 AGVEDVAAGAKG
+185 AGVENARDEA
-197 VAVGA
+197 
-202 KEGDGELISA
+202 LISA
-212 DSEELLEE
+212 GSEDILEE
-220 IAMCDEEVLE
+220 IAMCDEDVLE
-230 SYMETGNIRRKD
+230 AYMETGDIRKSD
-242 VGRLI
+242 VIRLI
-247 GERKVF
+247 GERKIF
-253 PCFFGSAL
+253 PCYFGSAL
-261 KLSGVEELLKGVE
+261 KLSGVETLLAGLE
-274 QFAKMPEYPDEFAA
+274 QFTRMPEYPDEFAA
-288 KIFKISRDEQGGRL
+288 KVFKISRDEQGSRL
-302 THVKITGGSL
+302 THIKITGGSL
-312 KVKTSFGEKEKID
+312 KVKTSFGEKEKVD
-325 QIRVYSGAKYTL
+325 QIRVYSGAKYGMQDVA
-337 REEATAGTVCA
+337 EAGTVCA

-358 QGLGKEKDLKA
+358 QGLGEEKDLEA

-403 LLHVVWNSRLEEIQ
+403 LLHIVWNSRLEEIQ

-451 ETIANAVT
+451 ETIADTVT
-459 GVGHYELLRHYAE
+459 GVGHYEPLRHYAE

-477 EPGEKG
+477 EPGERG
-483 SGLVFAAD
+483 SGLVFGTD
-491 CSEDVLD
+491 CSEDNLD

-504 ILTHLMEKEHLG
+504 ILTHLMEKEHPG

-552 VRQGLMQAE
+552 MRQGLMQAE
-561 SVLLEPWYEFRLELP
+561 SVLLEPWYVFRLELP

-581 RAMADI
+581 RAMADV

-596 PLLEVERAVLSGR
+596 PLMEGERAVLSGR
-609 APISEMFDY
+609 APVSEMLDY

-645 EEVLDAIDY
+645 EEVLADIGY
-654 DCEGDVDNPS
+654 DSEGDVDNPS

-675 FVPWNQA
+675 FVPWDQV

-690 KIPAEDIRQDDAEAN
+690 KIPDITDSADGGEAN
-705 VSDEIGL
+705 AFVRGKNEIMEEKKDARDSGVTY
-712 SSCASSYIEDK
+712 ASSYIEDK

-732 FGSKKQKEDR
+732 FGSKKQQEDR

-747 KTSGRPVAN
+747 KTSGRA
-756 PAEEGKKAGNKISGR
+756 A
-771 RNVVG
+771 G
-776 TSGKND
+776 TSGSR
-782 SSSAFSAGNI
+782 SSSGSGTSKYSGAAGTLS
-792 FGRDNGEKQY
+792 GRNEEKQY
-802 LLVDGYNIIFAWEF
+802 LLVDGYNIIFAWDF
-816 LKELSEVNLE
+816 LKELAEVNLE

-836 CNYQGFTGYTLIVV
+836 CNYQGFSSVTLIVV

-871 VYTREAETADQ
+871 VYTKEAETADQ

-893 KHRVIVA
+893 KHQVTVA
-900 TSDSLEQIIVMG
+900 TSDSLEQVIVMG

-922 FLEEVERAEKEI
+922 FREEVEQAEQEI

-941 RHNGKNYLLEN
+941 RQNGKNYLLEN
-952 TDDKTAELLEN
+952 ADDETAELLEN
-963 VRLGKTSLEGKDS
+963 VRLGKADWKDAAKK

>member
-1 MGDTSGNKKNDLKS
+1 MGDTSENKNNQSEIK
-15 INKKRVC
+15 NKKRIC

-95 VDFSAEMERALWV
+95 VDFSAEMERTLWV
-108 LDYAVLVV
+108 MDYAVLVV

-131 LLKAYGIPTFIFVN
+131 LLKAYRIPTFIFVN

-153 EEALLRELKESL
+153 REALLQELKKNL
-165 DDGCISFGG
+165 DDGCIAFDS
-174 LSFLRDEGGQI
+174 LRLPQETGTKGSA
-185 AGVEDVAAGAKG
+185 AGVENARDEA
-197 VAVGA
+197 
-202 KEGDGELISA
+202 LISA
-212 DSEELLEE
+212 GSEDILEE
-220 IAMCDEEVLE
+220 IAMCDEDVLE
-230 SYMETGNIRRKD
+230 TYMETGDIRKSD
-242 VGRLI
+242 VIRLI
-247 GERKVF
+247 GERKIF
-253 PCFFGSAL
+253 PCYFGSAL
-261 KLSGVEELLKGVE
+261 KLSGVETLLAGLE
-274 QFAKMPEYPDEFAA
+274 QFTRMPEYPDEFAA
-288 KIFKISRDEQGGRL
+288 KVFKISRDEQGSRL
-302 THVKITGGSL
+302 THIKITGGSL
-312 KVKTSFGEKEKID
+312 KVKTSFGEKEKVD
-325 QIRVYSGAKYTL
+325 QIRVYSGAKYGMQDVA
-337 REEATAGTVCA
+337 EAGTVCA

-358 QGLGKEKDLKA
+358 QGLGEEKDLEA

-403 LLHVVWNSRLEEIQ
+403 LLHIVWNSRLEEIQ

-451 ETIANAVT
+451 ETIADTVT
-459 GVGHYELLRHYAE
+459 GVGHYEPLRHYAE

-477 EPGEKG
+477 EPGERG
-483 SGLVFAAD
+483 SGLVFGTD
-491 CSEDVLD
+491 CSEDNLD

-504 ILTHLMEKEHLG
+504 ILTHLMEKEHPG

-561 SVLLEPWYEFRLELP
+561 SVLLEPWYVFRLELP

-581 RAMADI
+581 RAMADV
-587 QKRYGTFEA
+587 QKRYGTVEA
-596 PLLEVERAVLSGR
+596 PLMEGERAVLSGR
-609 APISEMFDY
+609 APVSEMLDY

-645 EEVLDAIDY
+645 EEVLVDIGY
-654 DCEGDVDNPS
+654 DSEGDVDNPS

-675 FVPWNQA
+675 FVPWDQV

-690 KIPAEDIRQDDAEAN
+690 KIPDITDSADGGEAN
-705 VSDEIGL
+705 AFVRGKNEIMEEKKDARDSGVTY
-712 SSCASSYIEDK
+712 ASSYIEDK

-732 FGSKKQKEDR
+732 FGSKKQQEDR

-747 KTSGRPVAN
+747 KTSGRA
-756 PAEEGKKAGNKISGR
+756 A
-771 RNVVG
+771 G
-776 TSGKND
+776 TSGSR
-782 SSSAFSAGNI
+782 SSSGSGTSKYSGAAGTLS
-792 FGRDNGEKQY
+792 GRNEEKQY
-802 LLVDGYNIIFAWEF
+802 LLVDGYNIIFAWDF
-816 LKELSEVNLE
+816 LKELAEVNLE

-836 CNYQGFTGYTLIVV
+836 CNYQGFSGVTLIVV

-871 VYTREAETADQ
+871 VYTKEAETADQ

-893 KHRVIVA
+893 KHQVTVA
-900 TSDSLEQIIVMG
+900 TSDSLEQVIVMG

-922 FLEEVERAEKEI
+922 FREEVEQAEQEI

-941 RHNGKNYLLEN
+941 RQNGKNYLLEN
-952 TDDKTAELLEN
+952 ADDETAELLEN
-963 VRLGKTSLEGKDS
+963 VRLGKADWKDAAKK

>member
-1 MGDTSGNKKNDLKS
+1 MGDTSENKNNQSEIK
-15 INKKRVC
+15 NKKRIC

-108 LDYAVLVV
+108 MDYAVLVV
-116 SGADGIQGHTETLWR
+116 SGADGVQGHTETLWR
-131 LLKAYGIPTFIFVN
+131 LLKAYRIPTFIFVN

-153 EEALLRELKESL
+153 REALLQELKKNL
-165 DDGCISFGG
+165 DDGCIAFDSLRMPQETETKGSAAGG
-174 LSFLRDEGGQI
+174 KKNAARVENARDE
-185 AGVEDVAAGAKG
+185 A
-197 VAVGA
+197 
-202 KEGDGELISA
+202 LISA
-212 DSEELLEE
+212 GSEDILEE
-220 IAMCDEEVLE
+220 IAMCDEDVLE
-230 SYMETGNIRRKD
+230 AYMETGDIRKSD
-242 VGRLI
+242 VIRLI
-247 GERKVF
+247 GGRKIF
-253 PCFFGSAL
+253 PCYFGSAL
-261 KLSGVEELLKGVE
+261 KLSGVETLLAGLE
-274 QFAKMPEYPDEFAA
+274 QFTRMPEYPDEFAA
-288 KIFKISRDEQGGRL
+288 KVFKISRDEQGSRL
-302 THVKITGGSL
+302 THIKITGGSL
-312 KVKTSFGEKEKID
+312 KVKISFGEKEKVD
-325 QIRVYSGAKYTL
+325 QIRVYSGAKYGMQDVA
-337 REEATAGTVCA
+337 EAGTVCA

-358 QGLGKEKDLKA
+358 QGLGEEKDLEA

-403 LLHVVWNSRLEEIQ
+403 LLHIVWNSRLEEIQ
-417 MQLMGE
+417 MQLMGD

-451 ETIANAVT
+451 ETIADTVT
-459 GVGHYELLRHYAE
+459 GVGHYEPLRHYAE

-477 EPGEKG
+477 EPGERG
-483 SGLVFAAD
+483 SGLVFGTD
-491 CSEDVLD
+491 CSEDNLD

-504 ILTHLMEKEHLG
+504 ILTHLMEKEHPG

-561 SVLLEPWYEFRLELP
+561 SVLLEPWYVFRLELP

-581 RAMADI
+581 RAMADV

-596 PLLEVERAVLSGR
+596 PLMEGEQAVLSGR
-609 APISEMFDY
+609 APVSEMLDY

-645 EEVLDAIDY
+645 EEVLADIGY
-654 DCEGDVDNPS
+654 DSEGDVDNPS

-675 FVPWNQA
+675 FVPWDQV

-690 KIPAEDIRQDDAEAN
+690 TIPDITDSADGGEAN
-705 VSDEIGL
+705 AFVRGKNEIMEEKKDARDSGVTY
-712 SSCASSYIEDK
+712 ASSYIEDK

-732 FGSKKQKEDR
+732 FGSKKQQEDR

-747 KTSGRPVAN
+747 KTSGRA
-756 PAEEGKKAGNKISGR
+756 ADTSGSRSSSGSGTSKYSGAAGTLSGR
-771 RNVVG
+771 NE
-776 TSGKND
+776 
-782 SSSAFSAGNI
+782 
-792 FGRDNGEKQY
+792 EKQY
-802 LLVDGYNIIFAWEF
+802 LLVDGYNIIFAWDF
-816 LKELSEVNLE
+816 LKELAEVNLE

-836 CNYQGFTGYTLIVV
+836 CNYQGFSGVTLIVV

-871 VYTREAETADQ
+871 VYTKEAETADQ

-893 KHRVIVA
+893 KHQVTVA
-900 TSDSLEQIIVMG
+900 TSDSLEQVIVMG

-922 FLEEVERAEKEI
+922 FREEVEQAEQEI

-941 RHNGKNYLLEN
+941 RQNGKNYLLEN
-952 TDDKTAELLEN
+952 ADDETAELLEN
-963 VRLGKTSLEGKDS
+963 VRLGKADWKDAAKK

>member
-1 MGDTSGNKKNDLKS
+1 MGRQANETKPIKHICAGL
-15 INKKRVC
+15 
-22 MGILAHVDAGKTT
+22 LAHVDAGKTT

-51 RVDHGDAFLDNFAL
+51 RVDYGDAFLDNFAL

-108 LDYAVLVV
+108 MDYAVLVV

-131 LLKAYGIPTFIFVN
+131 LLKAYRIPTFIFVN

-153 EEALLRELKESL
+153 REALLQELKKNL
-165 DDGCISFGG
+165 DDGCIAFDSLRMPQETGTKGSAAGG
-174 LSFLRDEGGQI
+174 KKNAARVENARDE
-185 AGVEDVAAGAKG
+185 A
-197 VAVGA
+197 
-202 KEGDGELISA
+202 LISA
-212 DSEELLEE
+212 GSEDILEE
-220 IAMCDEEVLE
+220 IAMCDEDVLE
-230 SYMETGNIRRKD
+230 AYMETGDIRKSD
-242 VGRLI
+242 VIRLI
-247 GERKVF
+247 GGRKIF
-253 PCFFGSAL
+253 PCYFGSAL
-261 KLSGVEELLKGVE
+261 KLSGVETLLAGLE
-274 QFAKMPEYPDEFAA
+274 QFTRMPEYPDEFAA
-288 KIFKISRDEQGGRL
+288 KVFKISRDEQGSRL
-302 THVKITGGSL
+302 THIKITGGSL
-312 KVKTSFGEKEKID
+312 KVKTSFGEKEKVD
-325 QIRVYSGAKYTL
+325 QIRVYSGAKYGMQDVA
-337 REEATAGTVCA
+337 EAGTVCA

-358 QGLGKEKDLKA
+358 QGLGEEKDLEA

-403 LLHVVWNSRLEEIQ
+403 LLHIVWNSRLEEIQ

-451 ETIANAVT
+451 ETIADTVT
-459 GVGHYELLRHYAE
+459 GVGHYEPLRHYAE

-477 EPGEKG
+477 EPGERG
-483 SGLVFAAD
+483 SGLVFGTD
-491 CSEDVLD
+491 CSEDNLD

-504 ILTHLMEKEHLG
+504 ILTHLMEKEHPG

-527 ITLTAGKAHLKHT
+527 ITLTVGKAHLKHT

-561 SVLLEPWYEFRLELP
+561 SVLLEPWYVFRLELP

-581 RAMADI
+581 RAMADV

-596 PLLEVERAVLSGR
+596 PLMEGERAVLSGR
-609 APISEMFDY
+609 APVSEMLDY

-645 EEVLDAIDY
+645 EEVLADIGY
-654 DCEGDVDNPS
+654 DSEGDVDNPS

-675 FVPWNQA
+675 FVPWDQV

-690 KIPAEDIRQDDAEAN
+690 KIPDITDSADGGEAN
-705 VSDEIGL
+705 AFVRGKNEIMEEKKDARDSGVTY
-712 SSCASSYIEDK
+712 ASSYIEDK

-732 FGSKKQKEDR
+732 FGSKKQQEDR

-747 KTSGRPVAN
+747 KTSGRA
-756 PAEEGKKAGNKISGR
+756 ADTSGSRSSSGSGTSKYSGAAGTLSGR
-771 RNVVG
+771 NE
-776 TSGKND
+776 
-782 SSSAFSAGNI
+782 
-792 FGRDNGEKQY
+792 EKQY
-802 LLVDGYNIIFAWEF
+802 LLVDGYNIIFAWDF
-816 LKELSEVNLE
+816 LKELAEVNLE

-836 CNYQGFTGYTLIVV
+836 CNYQGFSGVTLIVV

-871 VYTREAETADQ
+871 VYTKEAETADQ

-893 KHRVIVA
+893 KHQVTVA
-900 TSDSLEQIIVMG
+900 TSDSLEQVIVMG

-922 FLEEVERAEKEI
+922 FREEVEQAEQEI

-941 RHNGKNYLLEN
+941 RQNGKNYLLEN
-952 TDDKTAELLEN
+952 ADDETAELLEN
-963 VRLGKTSLEGKDS
+963 VRLGKADWKDAAKK

>member
-1 MGDTSGNKKNDLKS
+1 MGDTSGNKKNQSEIK
-15 INKKRVC
+15 NKKRIC

-108 LDYAVLVV
+108 MDYAVLVV

-131 LLKAYGIPTFIFVN
+131 LLKAYQIPTFIFVN
-145 KMDQDGTD
+145 KMDQEGTD
-153 EEALLRELKESL
+153 REALLTELKKNL
-165 DDGCISFGG
+165 DDGCIAFDG
-174 LSFLRDEGGQI
+174 FARDDGEQRAGTEGG
-185 AGVEDVAAGAKG
+185 AAGAEHDHDE
-197 VAVGA
+197 V
-202 KEGDGELISA
+202 LISA
-212 DSEELLEE
+212 DSEDILEE

-230 SYMETGNIRRKD
+230 SYMETGAIRKRD
-242 VGRLI
+242 VIRLI
-247 GERKVF
+247 DERKIF

-261 KLSGVEELLKGVE
+261 KLSGVEQLLGGLE
-274 QFAKMPEYPDEFAA
+274 QFTRMPEYPDAFAA
-288 KIFKISRDEQGGRL
+288 KVFKISRDEQGNRL
-302 THVKITGGSL
+302 THVKITGGRL
-312 KVKTSFGEKEKID
+312 KVKTSFGEKEKVD

-337 REEATAGTVCA
+337 QDEAEAGMVCA

-358 QGLGKEKDLKA
+358 HGLGEEKDLEA

-417 MQLMGE
+417 IQLMGE
-423 VQTEVLKSMIAERY
+423 VQTEVLKSMIADRY

-451 ETIANAVT
+451 ETIANTVT
-459 GVGHYELLRHYAE
+459 GVGHYEPLRHYAE

-477 EPGEKG
+477 EPGERG
-483 SGLVFAAD
+483 SGLVFASD

-504 ILTHLMEKEHLG
+504 ILTHLMEKEHPG

-527 ITLTAGKAHLKHT
+527 ITLTAGKSHLKHT

-561 SVLLEPWYEFRLELP
+561 SVLLEPWYVFRLELP

-596 PLLEVERAVLSGR
+596 PLMEGERAVLSGR
-609 APISEMFDY
+609 APVSEMLDY

-645 EEVLDAIDY
+645 EEVLADIGY
-654 DCEGDVDNPS
+654 DSEGDVDNPS

-675 FVPWNQA
+675 FVPWDQV
-682 PDYMHIKE
+682 PEYMHIKE
-690 KIPAEDIRQDDAEAN
+690 KIPGAGNMPDDAEAN
-705 VSDEIGL
+705 VSPSGANASDEGGA
-712 SSCASSYIEDK
+712 SCASSYIEDK

-732 FGSKKQKEDR
+732 FGSKKQQEDR

-747 KTSGRPVAN
+747 
-756 PAEEGKKAGNKISGR
+756 NKSVR
-771 RNVVG
+771 ASAG
-776 TSGKND
+776 TSGGRKNAKGTVSGMLYD
-782 SSSAFSAGNI
+782 P
-792 FGRDNGEKQY
+792 DGEKQY
-802 LLVDGYNIIFAWEF
+802 LLVDGYNIIFAWDF

-836 CNYQGFTGYTLIVV
+836 CNYQGFTGFTLIVV

-862 IFKYHNIHV
+862 VFKYHNIHV
-871 VYTREAETADQ
+871 VYTKEAETADQ

-900 TSDSLEQIIVMG
+900 TSDSLEQVIVMG
-912 QGARRLSASD
+912 QGARRLSAAD

-934 RRINRER
+934 RRINEER

-952 TDDKTAELLEN
+952 TDDETAELLEN
-963 VRLGKTSLEGKDS
+963 VRLGKTNLEGSES

>member
-1 MGDTSGNKKNDLKS
+1 MGRQANETKPIKHICAGL
-15 INKKRVC
+15 
-22 MGILAHVDAGKTT
+22 LAHVDAGKTT

-51 RVDHGDAFLDNFAL
+51 RVDYGDAFLDNFAL

-108 LDYAVLVV
+108 MDYAVLVV

-131 LLKAYGIPTFIFVN
+131 LLKAYRIPTFIFVN

-153 EEALLRELKESL
+153 REALLQELKKNL
-165 DDGCISFGG
+165 DDGCIAFDSLRMPQETGTKGSAAGG
-174 LSFLRDEGGQI
+174 KKNAARVENARDE
-185 AGVEDVAAGAKG
+185 A
-197 VAVGA
+197 
-202 KEGDGELISA
+202 LISA
-212 DSEELLEE
+212 GSEDILEE
-220 IAMCDEEVLE
+220 IAMCDEDVLE
-230 SYMETGNIRRKD
+230 AYMETGDIRKSD
-242 VGRLI
+242 VIRLI
-247 GERKVF
+247 GGRKIF
-253 PCFFGSAL
+253 PCYFGSAL
-261 KLSGVEELLKGVE
+261 KLSGVETLLAGLE
-274 QFAKMPEYPDEFAA
+274 QFTRMPEYPDEFAA
-288 KIFKISRDEQGGRL
+288 KVFKISRDEQGSRL
-302 THVKITGGSL
+302 THIKITGGSL
-312 KVKTSFGEKEKID
+312 KVKTSFGEKEKVD
-325 QIRVYSGAKYTL
+325 QIRVYSGAKYGMQDVA
-337 REEATAGTVCA
+337 EAGTVCA

-358 QGLGKEKDLKA
+358 QGLGEEKDLEA

-403 LLHVVWNSRLEEIQ
+403 LLHIVWNSRLEEIQ

-451 ETIANAVT
+451 ETIADTVT
-459 GVGHYELLRHYAE
+459 GVGHYEPLRHYAE

-477 EPGEKG
+477 EPGERG
-483 SGLVFAAD
+483 SGLVFGTD
-491 CSEDVLD
+491 CSEDNLD

-504 ILTHLMEKEHLG
+504 ILTHLMEKEHPG

-561 SVLLEPWYEFRLELP
+561 SVLLEPWYVFRLELP

-581 RAMADI
+581 RAMADV

-596 PLLEVERAVLSGR
+596 PLMEGERAVLSGR
-609 APISEMFDY
+609 APVSEMLDY

-645 EEVLDAIDY
+645 EEVLADIGY
-654 DCEGDVDNPS
+654 DSEGDVDNPS

-675 FVPWNQA
+675 FVPWDQV

-690 KIPAEDIRQDDAEAN
+690 KIPDITDSADGGEAN
-705 VSDEIGL
+705 AFVRGKNEIMEEKKDARDSGVTY
-712 SSCASSYIEDK
+712 ASSYIEDK

-732 FGSKKQKEDR
+732 FGSKKQQEDR

-747 KTSGRPVAN
+747 KTSGRA
-756 PAEEGKKAGNKISGR
+756 ADTSGSRSSSGSGTSKYSGAAGTLSGR
-771 RNVVG
+771 NE
-776 TSGKND
+776 
-782 SSSAFSAGNI
+782 
-792 FGRDNGEKQY
+792 EKQY
-802 LLVDGYNIIFAWEF
+802 LLVDGYNIIFAWDF
-816 LKELSEVNLE
+816 LKELAEVNLE

-836 CNYQGFTGYTLIVV
+836 CNYQGFSGVTLIVV

-871 VYTREAETADQ
+871 VYTKEAETADQ

-893 KHRVIVA
+893 KHQVTVA
-900 TSDSLEQIIVMG
+900 TSDSLEQVIVMG

-922 FLEEVERAEKEI
+922 FREEVEQAEQEI

-941 RHNGKNYLLEN
+941 RQNGKNYLLEN
-952 TDDKTAELLEN
+952 ADDETAELLEN
-963 VRLGKTSLEGKDS
+963 VRLGKADWKDAAKK

>member
-1 MGDTSGNKKNDLKS
+1 MGDTSGNKKNQSEIK
-15 INKKRVC
+15 NKKRIC

-108 LDYAVLVV
+108 MDYAVLVV

-131 LLKAYGIPTFIFVN
+131 LLKAYQIPTFIFVN
-145 KMDQDGTD
+145 KMDQEGTD
-153 EEALLRELKESL
+153 REALLTELKKNL
-165 DDGCISFGG
+165 DDGCIAFDG
-174 LSFLRDEGGQI
+174 FARDDGEQRAGTEGG
-185 AGVEDVAAGAKG
+185 AAGAEHDHDE
-197 VAVGA
+197 V
-202 KEGDGELISA
+202 LISA
-212 DSEELLEE
+212 DSEEILEE

-230 SYMETGNIRRKD
+230 SYMETGAIRKRD
-242 VGRLI
+242 VIRLI
-247 GERKVF
+247 DERKIF

-261 KLSGVEELLKGVE
+261 KLSGVEQLLGGLE
-274 QFAKMPEYPDEFAA
+274 QFTRMPEYPDAFAA
-288 KIFKISRDEQGGRL
+288 KVFKISRDEQGNRL
-302 THVKITGGSL
+302 THVKITGGRL
-312 KVKTSFGEKEKID
+312 KVKTSFGEKEKVD

-337 REEATAGTVCA
+337 QDEAEAGMVCA

-358 QGLGKEKDLKA
+358 HGLGEEKDLEA

-423 VQTEVLKSMIAERY
+423 VQTEVLKSMIADRY

-451 ETIANAVT
+451 ETIANTVT
-459 GVGHYELLRHYAE
+459 GVGHYEPLRHYAE

-477 EPGEKG
+477 EPGERG
-483 SGLVFAAD
+483 SGLVFASD

-504 ILTHLMEKEHLG
+504 ILTHLMEKEHPG

-527 ITLTAGKAHLKHT
+527 ITLTAGKSHLKHT

-561 SVLLEPWYEFRLELP
+561 SVLLEPWYVFRLELP

-596 PLLEVERAVLSGR
+596 PLMEGERAVLSGR
-609 APISEMFDY
+609 APVSEMLDY

-645 EEVLDAIDY
+645 EEVLADIGY
-654 DCEGDVDNPS
+654 DSEGDVDNPS

-675 FVPWNQA
+675 FVPWDQV

-690 KIPAEDIRQDDAEAN
+690 KIPGAGNMPDDAEAN
-705 VSDEIGL
+705 VSPSGANASDEGGA
-712 SSCASSYIEDK
+712 SCASSYIEDK

-732 FGSKKQKEDR
+732 FGSKKQQEDR

-747 KTSGRPVAN
+747 NKSVRAS
-756 PAEEGKKAGNKISGR
+756 AGTASA
-771 RNVVG
+771 G
-776 TSGKND
+776 TSGGRKNAKGTVSGMLYD
-782 SSSAFSAGNI
+782 S
-792 FGRDNGEKQY
+792 DGEKQY
-802 LLVDGYNIIFAWEF
+802 LLVDGYNIIFAWDF
-816 LKELSEVNLE
+816 LKESSEVNLE

-836 CNYQGFTGYTLIVV
+836 CNYQGFTGFTLIVV

-862 IFKYHNIHV
+862 VFKYHNIHV
-871 VYTREAETADQ
+871 VYTKEAETADQ

-900 TSDSLEQIIVMG
+900 TSDSLEQVIVMG
-912 QGARRLSASD
+912 QGARRLSAAD
-922 FLEEVERAEKEI
+922 FLEKVERAEKEI
-934 RRINRER
+934 RRINEER

-952 TDDKTAELLEN
+952 TDDETAELLEN
-963 VRLGKTSLEGKDS
+963 VRLGKTNLEGSES

>member
-1 MGDTSGNKKNDLKS
+1 MGDTSENKNNQSEIK
-15 INKKRVC
+15 NKKRIC

-108 LDYAVLVV
+108 MDYAVLVV

-131 LLKAYGIPTFIFVN
+131 LLKAYRIPTFIFVN
-145 KMDQDGTD
+145 KMDQDETD
-153 EEALLRELKESL
+153 REALLQELKKNL
-165 DDGCISFGG
+165 DDGCIAFDGLRMPQETGTKGSAAGG
-174 LSFLRDEGGQI
+174 KKNAARVENARDE
-185 AGVEDVAAGAKG
+185 A
-197 VAVGA
+197 
-202 KEGDGELISA
+202 LISA
-212 DSEELLEE
+212 GSEDILEE
-220 IAMCDEEVLE
+220 IAMCDEDVLE
-230 SYMETGNIRRKD
+230 TYMETGDIRKSD
-242 VGRLI
+242 VIRLI
-247 GERKVF
+247 GERKIF
-253 PCFFGSAL
+253 PCYFGSAL
-261 KLSGVEELLKGVE
+261 KLSGVETLLAGLE
-274 QFAKMPEYPDEFAA
+274 QFTRMPEYPDEFAA
-288 KIFKISRDEQGGRL
+288 KVFKISRDEQGSRL
-302 THVKITGGSL
+302 THIKITGGSL
-312 KVKTSFGEKEKID
+312 KVKISFGEKEKVD
-325 QIRVYSGAKYTL
+325 QIRVYSGAKYGMQDVA
-337 REEATAGTVCA
+337 EAGTVCA

-358 QGLGKEKDLKA
+358 QGLGEEKDLEA

-403 LLHVVWNSRLEEIQ
+403 LLHIVWNSRLEEIQ

-451 ETIANAVT
+451 ETIADTVT
-459 GVGHYELLRHYAE
+459 GVGHYEPLRHYAE

-477 EPGEKG
+477 EPGERG
-483 SGLVFAAD
+483 SGLVFGTD
-491 CSEDVLD
+491 CSEDNLD

-504 ILTHLMEKEHLG
+504 ILTHLMEKEHPG

-561 SVLLEPWYEFRLELP
+561 SVLLEPWYVFRLELP

-581 RAMADI
+581 RAMADV

-596 PLLEVERAVLSGR
+596 PLMEGEQAVLSGR
-609 APISEMFDY
+609 APVSEMLDY

-645 EEVLDAIDY
+645 EEVLADIGY
-654 DCEGDVDNPS
+654 DSEGDVDNPS

-675 FVPWNQA
+675 FVPWDQV

-690 KIPAEDIRQDDAEAN
+690 KIPDITDSADGGEAN
-705 VSDEIGL
+705 AFVRGKNEIMEEKKDARDSGVTY
-712 SSCASSYIEDK
+712 ASSYIEDK

-732 FGSKKQKEDR
+732 FGSKKQQEDR

-747 KTSGRPVAN
+747 KTSGRA
-756 PAEEGKKAGNKISGR
+756 ADTSGSRSSSGSGTSKYSGAAGTLSGR
-771 RNVVG
+771 NE
-776 TSGKND
+776 
-782 SSSAFSAGNI
+782 
-792 FGRDNGEKQY
+792 EKQY
-802 LLVDGYNIIFAWEF
+802 LLVDGYNIIFAWDF
-816 LKELSEVNLE
+816 LKELAEVNLE

-836 CNYQGFTGYTLIVV
+836 CNYQGFSGVTLIVV

-871 VYTREAETADQ
+871 VYTKEAETADQ

-893 KHRVIVA
+893 KHQVTVA
-900 TSDSLEQIIVMG
+900 TSDSLEQVIVMG

-922 FLEEVERAEKEI
+922 FREEVEQAEQEI

-941 RHNGKNYLLEN
+941 RQNGKNYLLEN
-952 TDDKTAELLEN
+952 ADDETAELLEN
-963 VRLGKTSLEGKDS
+963 VRLGKADWKDAAKK

>member
-1 MGDTSGNKKNDLKS
+1 MGRQANETKPIKHICAGL
-15 INKKRVC
+15 
-22 MGILAHVDAGKTT
+22 LAHVDAGKTT

-108 LDYAVLVV
+108 MDYAVLVV

-131 LLKAYGIPTFIFVN
+131 LLKAYQIPTFIFVN
-145 KMDQDGTD
+145 KMDQEGTD
-153 EEALLRELKESL
+153 QEALLQELKKNL
-165 DDGCISFGG
+165 DDGCIAFDGLRMPQETGTKGSAAGG
-174 LSFLRDEGGQI
+174 KKNAARVENARDE
-185 AGVEDVAAGAKG
+185 A
-197 VAVGA
+197 
-202 KEGDGELISA
+202 LISA
-212 DSEELLEE
+212 GSEDILEE
-220 IAMCDEEVLE
+220 IAMCDEDVLE
-230 SYMETGNIRRKD
+230 AYMETGDIRKSD
-242 VGRLI
+242 VIRLI
-247 GERKVF
+247 GERKIF
-253 PCFFGSAL
+253 PCYFGSAL
-261 KLSGVEELLKGVE
+261 KLSGVETLLAGLE
-274 QFAKMPEYPDEFAA
+274 QFTRMPEYPDEFAA
-288 KIFKISRDEQGGRL
+288 KVFKISRDEQGSRL
-302 THVKITGGSL
+302 THIKITGGSL
-312 KVKTSFGEKEKID
+312 KVKTSFGEKEKVD
-325 QIRVYSGAKYTL
+325 QIRVYSGAKYGMQDVA
-337 REEATAGTVCA
+337 EAGTVCA

-358 QGLGKEKDLKA
+358 QGLGEEKDLEA

-403 LLHVVWNSRLEEIQ
+403 LLHIVWNSRLEEIQ

-451 ETIANAVT
+451 ETIADTVT
-459 GVGHYELLRHYAE
+459 GVGHYEPLRHYAE

-477 EPGEKG
+477 EPGERG
-483 SGLVFAAD
+483 SGLVFGTD
-491 CSEDVLD
+491 CSEDNLD

-504 ILTHLMEKEHLG
+504 ILTHLMEKEHPG

-561 SVLLEPWYEFRLELP
+561 SVLLEPWYVFRLELP

-581 RAMADI
+581 RAMADV

-596 PLLEVERAVLSGR
+596 PLMEGERAVLSGR
-609 APISEMFDY
+609 APVSEMLDY

-645 EEVLDAIDY
+645 EEVLADIGY
-654 DCEGDVDNPS
+654 DSEEDVDNPS

-675 FVPWNQA
+675 FVPWDQV

-690 KIPAEDIRQDDAEAN
+690 KIPDITDSADGDEAN
-705 VSDEIGL
+705 AFVRGKNEIMEEKKDARDSGVTY
-712 SSCASSYIEDK
+712 ASSYIEDK

-732 FGSKKQKEDR
+732 FGSKKQQEDR

-747 KTSGRPVAN
+747 KTSGRA
-756 PAEEGKKAGNKISGR
+756 A
-771 RNVVG
+771 G
-776 TSGKND
+776 TSGSR
-782 SSSAFSAGNI
+782 SSLGSGTSKYSGAAGTLS
-792 FGRDNGEKQY
+792 GRNEEKQY
-802 LLVDGYNIIFAWEF
+802 LLVDGYNIIFAWDF
-816 LKELSEVNLE
+816 LKELAEVNLE

-836 CNYQGFTGYTLIVV
+836 CNYQGFSGVTLIVV

-871 VYTREAETADQ
+871 VYTKEAETADQ

-893 KHRVIVA
+893 KHQVTVA
-900 TSDSLEQIIVMG
+900 TSDSLEQVIVMG

-922 FLEEVERAEKEI
+922 FREEVEQAEQEI

-941 RHNGKNYLLEN
+941 RQNGKNYLLEN
-952 TDDKTAELLEN
+952 ADDETAELLEN
-963 VRLGKTSLEGKDS
+963 VRLGKADWKDAAKK

>member
-1 MGDTSGNKKNDLKS
+1 
-15 INKKRVC
+15 

-108 LDYAVLVV
+108 MDYAVLVV

-131 LLKAYGIPTFIFVN
+131 LLKAYQIPTFIFVN
-145 KMDQDGTD
+145 KMDQEGTD
-153 EEALLRELKESL
+153 REALLTELKKNL
-165 DDGCISFGG
+165 DDGCIAFDG
-174 LSFLRDEGGQI
+174 FARDDGEQRAGTEGG
-185 AGVEDVAAGAKG
+185 AAGAEHDHDE
-197 VAVGA
+197 V
-202 KEGDGELISA
+202 LISA
-212 DSEELLEE
+212 DSEDILEE

-230 SYMETGNIRRKD
+230 SYMETGAIRKRD
-242 VGRLI
+242 VIRLI
-247 GERKVF
+247 DERKIF

-261 KLSGVEELLKGVE
+261 KLSGVEQLLGGLE
-274 QFAKMPEYPDEFAA
+274 QFTRMPEYPDAFAA
-288 KIFKISRDEQGGRL
+288 KVFKISRDEQGNRL
-302 THVKITGGSL
+302 THVKITGGRL
-312 KVKTSFGEKEKID
+312 KVKTSFGEKEKVD

-337 REEATAGTVCA
+337 QDEAEAGMVCA

-358 QGLGKEKDLKA
+358 HGLGEEKDLEA

-423 VQTEVLKSMIAERY
+423 VQTEVLKSMIADRY

-451 ETIANAVT
+451 ETIANTVT
-459 GVGHYELLRHYAE
+459 GVGHYEPLRHYAE

-477 EPGEKG
+477 EPGERG
-483 SGLVFAAD
+483 SGLVFASD

-504 ILTHLMEKEHLG
+504 ALTHLMEKEHPG

-527 ITLTAGKAHLKHT
+527 ITLTAGKSHLKHT

-561 SVLLEPWYEFRLELP
+561 SVLLEPWYVFRLELP

-596 PLLEVERAVLSGR
+596 PLMEGERAVLSGR
-609 APISEMFDY
+609 APVSEMLDY

-645 EEVLDAIDY
+645 EEVLADIGY
-654 DCEGDVDNPS
+654 DSEGDVDNPS

-675 FVPWNQA
+675 FVPWDQV

-690 KIPAEDIRQDDAEAN
+690 KIPGAGNMPDDAGAN
-705 VSDEIGL
+705 VSPSGANASDEGGA
-712 SSCASSYIEDK
+712 SCASSYIDYIEDK

-732 FGSKKQKEDR
+732 FGSKKQQEDR

-747 KTSGRPVAN
+747 NKSVRAS
-756 PAEEGKKAGNKISGR
+756 AGTASA
-771 RNVVG
+771 G
-776 TSGKND
+776 TSGGRKNAKGTVSGLLYD
-782 SSSAFSAGNI
+782 P
-792 FGRDNGEKQY
+792 DGEKQY
-802 LLVDGYNIIFAWEF
+802 LLVDGYNIIFAWDF

-836 CNYQGFTGYTLIVV
+836 CNYQGFTGFTLIVV

-862 IFKYHNIHV
+862 VFKYHNIHV
-871 VYTREAETADQ
+871 VYTKEAETADQ

-900 TSDSLEQIIVMG
+900 TSDSLEQVIVMG
-912 QGARRLSASD
+912 QGARRLSAAD

-934 RRINRER
+934 RRINEER

-952 TDDKTAELLEN
+952 TDDETAELLEN
-963 VRLGKTSLEGKDS
+963 VRLGKTNLEGSES

>member
-1 MGDTSGNKKNDLKS
+1 MGRQANETKPIKHICAGL
-15 INKKRVC
+15 
-22 MGILAHVDAGKTT
+22 LAHVDAGKTT

-73 FSKQAVFPLGETEVT
+73 FSKQAMFALGDTEVT

-108 LDYAVLVV
+108 MDYAVLVV
-116 SGADGIQGHTETLWR
+116 SGADGVQGHTETLWR
-131 LLKAYGIPTFIFVN
+131 LLKAYQIPTFIFVN
-145 KMDQDGTD
+145 KMDQEGTD
-153 EEALLRELKESL
+153 QEALLQELKKNL
-165 DDGCISFGG
+165 DDGCIAFDS
-174 LSFLRDEGGQI
+174 LRLPQETGTKGSA
-185 AGVEDVAAGAKG
+185 AGVENARDEA
-197 VAVGA
+197 
-202 KEGDGELISA
+202 LISA
-212 DSEELLEE
+212 GSEDILEE
-220 IAMCDEEVLE
+220 IAMCDEDVLE
-230 SYMETGNIRRKD
+230 AYMETGDIRKSD
-242 VGRLI
+242 VIRLI
-247 GERKVF
+247 GERKIF
-253 PCFFGSAL
+253 PCYFGSAL
-261 KLSGVEELLKGVE
+261 KLSGVETLLAGLE
-274 QFAKMPEYPDEFAA
+274 QFTRMPEYLDEFAA
-288 KIFKISRDEQGGRL
+288 KVFKISRDEQGSRL
-302 THVKITGGSL
+302 THIKITGGSL
-312 KVKTSFGEKEKID
+312 KVKTSFGEKEKVD
-325 QIRVYSGAKYTL
+325 QIRVYSGAKYGMQDVA
-337 REEATAGTVCA
+337 EAGTVCA

-358 QGLGKEKDLKA
+358 QGLGEEKDLEA

-403 LLHVVWNSRLEEIQ
+403 LLHIVWNSRLEEIQ

-451 ETIANAVT
+451 ETIADTVT
-459 GVGHYELLRHYAE
+459 GVGHYEPLRHYAE

-477 EPGEKG
+477 EPGERG
-483 SGLVFAAD
+483 SGLVFGTD
-491 CSEDVLD
+491 CSEDNLD

-504 ILTHLMEKEHLG
+504 ILTHLMEKEHPG

-561 SVLLEPWYEFRLELP
+561 SVLLEPWYVFRLELP

-581 RAMADI
+581 RAMADV

-596 PLLEVERAVLSGR
+596 PLMEGERAVLSGR
-609 APISEMFDY
+609 APVSEMLDY

-645 EEVLDAIDY
+645 EEVLVDIGY
-654 DCEGDVDNPS
+654 DSEEDVDNPS

-675 FVPWNQA
+675 FVPWDQV

-690 KIPAEDIRQDDAEAN
+690 KISDITDSADGGEAN
-705 VSDEIGL
+705 AFVRGKNEIMEEKKDARDSGVTY
-712 SSCASSYIEDK
+712 ASSYIEDK

-732 FGSKKQKEDR
+732 FGSKKQQEDR

-747 KTSGRPVAN
+747 KTSGRA
-756 PAEEGKKAGNKISGR
+756 A
-771 RNVVG
+771 G
-776 TSGKND
+776 TSGSR
-782 SSSAFSAGNI
+782 SSLGSGTSKYSGAAGTLS
-792 FGRDNGEKQY
+792 GRNEEKQY
-802 LLVDGYNIIFAWEF
+802 LLVDGYNIIFAWDF
-816 LKELSEVNLE
+816 LKELAEVNLE

-836 CNYQGFTGYTLIVV
+836 CNYQGFSGVTLIVV

-871 VYTREAETADQ
+871 VYTKEAETADQ

-893 KHRVIVA
+893 KHQVTVA
-900 TSDSLEQIIVMG
+900 TSDSLEQVIVMG

-922 FLEEVERAEKEI
+922 FREEVEQAEQEI

-941 RHNGKNYLLEN
+941 RQNGKNYLLEN
-952 TDDKTAELLEN
+952 ADDETAELLEN
-963 VRLGKTSLEGKDS
+963 VRLGKADWKDSAKK

>member
-1 MGDTSGNKKNDLKS
+1 MGDTSENKNNQSEIK
-15 INKKRVC
+15 NKKRIC

-108 LDYAVLVV
+108 MDYAVLVV

-131 LLKAYGIPTFIFVN
+131 LLKAYRIPTFIFVN

-153 EEALLRELKESL
+153 REALLQELKKNL
-165 DDGCISFGG
+165 DDGCIAFDS
-174 LSFLRDEGGQI
+174 LRLPQETGTKGSA
-185 AGVEDVAAGAKG
+185 AGVENARDEA
-197 VAVGA
+197 
-202 KEGDGELISA
+202 LISA
-212 DSEELLEE
+212 GSEDILEE
-220 IAMCDEEVLE
+220 IAMCDEDVLE
-230 SYMETGNIRRKD
+230 AYMETGDIRKSD
-242 VGRLI
+242 VIRLI
-247 GERKVF
+247 GGRKIF
-253 PCFFGSAL
+253 PCYFGSAL
-261 KLSGVEELLKGVE
+261 KLSGVETLLAGLE
-274 QFAKMPEYPDEFAA
+274 QFTRMPEYPDEFAA
-288 KIFKISRDEQGGRL
+288 KVFKISRDEQGSRL
-302 THVKITGGSL
+302 THIKITGGSL
-312 KVKTSFGEKEKID
+312 KVKISFGEKEKVD
-325 QIRVYSGAKYTL
+325 QIRVYSGAKYGMQDVA
-337 REEATAGTVCA
+337 EAGTVCA

-358 QGLGKEKDLKA
+358 QGLGEEKDLEA

-403 LLHVVWNSRLEEIQ
+403 LLHIVWNSRLEEIQ

-437 QMDVEFGAG
+437 QMDVKFGAG

-451 ETIANAVT
+451 ETIADTVT
-459 GVGHYELLRHYAE
+459 GVGHYEPLRHYAE

-477 EPGEKG
+477 EPGERG
-483 SGLVFAAD
+483 SGLVFGTD
-491 CSEDVLD
+491 CSEDNLD

-504 ILTHLMEKEHLG
+504 ILTHLMEKEHPG

-527 ITLTAGKAHLKHT
+527 ITLMAGKAHLKHT

-561 SVLLEPWYEFRLELP
+561 SVLLEPWYVFRLELP

-581 RAMADI
+581 RAMADV

-596 PLLEVERAVLSGR
+596 PLMEGERAVLSGR
-609 APISEMFDY
+609 APVSEMLDY

-645 EEVLDAIDY
+645 EEVLADIGY
-654 DCEGDVDNPS
+654 DSEGDVDNPS

-675 FVPWNQA
+675 FVPWDQV

-690 KIPAEDIRQDDAEAN
+690 KIPDITNSADGGEAN
-705 VSDEIGL
+705 AFVRGKNEIMEEKKDARDSGVTY
-712 SSCASSYIEDK
+712 ASSYIEDK

-732 FGSKKQKEDR
+732 FGSKKQQEDR

-747 KTSGRPVAN
+747 KTSGRA
-756 PAEEGKKAGNKISGR
+756 A
-771 RNVVG
+771 G
-776 TSGKND
+776 TSGSR
-782 SSSAFSAGNI
+782 SSSGSGTSKYSGAAGTLS
-792 FGRDNGEKQY
+792 GRNEEKQY
-802 LLVDGYNIIFAWEF
+802 LLVDGYNIIFAWDF
-816 LKELSEVNLE
+816 LKELAEMNLE

-836 CNYQGFTGYTLIVV
+836 CNYQGFSGVTLIVV

-871 VYTREAETADQ
+871 VYTKEAETADQ

-893 KHRVIVA
+893 KHQVTVA
-900 TSDSLEQIIVMG
+900 TSDSLEQVIVMG

-922 FLEEVERAEKEI
+922 FREEVEQAEQEI

-941 RHNGKNYLLEN
+941 RQNGKNYLLEN
-952 TDDKTAELLEN
+952 ADDETAELLEN
-963 VRLGKTSLEGKDS
+963 VRLGKADWKDAAKK

>member
-1 MGDTSGNKKNDLKS
+1 MGDTSENKNNQSEIK
-15 INKKRVC
+15 NKKRIC

-108 LDYAVLVV
+108 MDYAVLVV

-131 LLKAYGIPTFIFVN
+131 LLKAYQIPTFIFVN

-153 EEALLRELKESL
+153 REALLQELKKNL
-165 DDGCISFGG
+165 DDGCIAFDS
-174 LSFLRDEGGQI
+174 LRLPQETGTKGSA
-185 AGVEDVAAGAKG
+185 AGVENARDEA
-197 VAVGA
+197 
-202 KEGDGELISA
+202 LISA
-212 DSEELLEE
+212 GSEDILEE
-220 IAMCDEEVLE
+220 IAMCDEDVLE
-230 SYMETGNIRRKD
+230 AYMETGDIRKSD
-242 VGRLI
+242 VIRLI
-247 GERKVF
+247 GERKIF
-253 PCFFGSAL
+253 PCYFGSAL
-261 KLSGVEELLKGVE
+261 KLSGVETLLAGLE
-274 QFAKMPEYPDEFAA
+274 QFTRMPEYPDEFAA
-288 KIFKISRDEQGGRL
+288 KVFKISRDEQGSRL
-302 THVKITGGSL
+302 THIKITGGSL
-312 KVKTSFGEKEKID
+312 KVKTSFGEKEKVD
-325 QIRVYSGAKYTL
+325 QIRVYSGAKYGMQDVA
-337 REEATAGTVCA
+337 EAGTVCA

-358 QGLGKEKDLKA
+358 QGLGEEKDLEA

-403 LLHVVWNSRLEEIQ
+403 LLHIVWNSRLEEIQ

-451 ETIANAVT
+451 ETIADTVT
-459 GVGHYELLRHYAE
+459 GVGHYEPLRHYAE

-477 EPGEKG
+477 EPGERG
-483 SGLVFAAD
+483 SGLVFGTD
-491 CSEDVLD
+491 CSEDNLD

-504 ILTHLMEKEHLG
+504 ILTHLMEKEHPG

-561 SVLLEPWYEFRLELP
+561 SVLLEPWYVFRLELP

-581 RAMADI
+581 RAMADV

-596 PLLEVERAVLSGR
+596 PLMEGERAVLSGR
-609 APISEMFDY
+609 APVSEMLDY

-645 EEVLDAIDY
+645 EEVLADIGY
-654 DCEGDVDNPS
+654 DSEGDVDNPS

-675 FVPWNQA
+675 FVPWDQV

-690 KIPAEDIRQDDAEAN
+690 KIPDITDSADGGEAN
-705 VSDEIGL
+705 AFVRGKNEIMEEKKDARDSGVTY
-712 SSCASSYIEDK
+712 ASSYIEDK

-732 FGSKKQKEDR
+732 FGSKKQQEER

-747 KTSGRPVAN
+747 KTSGRA
-756 PAEEGKKAGNKISGR
+756 ADTSGSRSSSGSGTSKYSGAAGTLSGR
-771 RNVVG
+771 NE
-776 TSGKND
+776 
-782 SSSAFSAGNI
+782 
-792 FGRDNGEKQY
+792 EKQY
-802 LLVDGYNIIFAWEF
+802 LLVDGYNIIFAWDF
-816 LKELSEVNLE
+816 LKELAEVNLE

-836 CNYQGFTGYTLIVV
+836 CNYQGFSGVTLIVV

-871 VYTREAETADQ
+871 VYTKEAETADQ

-893 KHRVIVA
+893 KHQVTVA
-900 TSDSLEQIIVMG
+900 TSDSLEQVIVMG

-922 FLEEVERAEKEI
+922 FREEVEQAEQEI

-941 RHNGKNYLLEN
+941 RQNGKNYLLEN
-952 TDDKTAELLEN
+952 ADDETAELLEN
-963 VRLGKTSLEGKDS
+963 VRLGKADWKDAAKK

>member
-1 MGDTSGNKKNDLKS
+1 MGRQANETKPIKHICAGL
-15 INKKRVC
+15 
-22 MGILAHVDAGKTT
+22 LAHVDAGKTT

-95 VDFSAEMERALWV
+95 VDFSAEMERTLWV
-108 LDYAVLVV
+108 MDYAVLVV

-131 LLKAYGIPTFIFVN
+131 LLKAYRIPTFIFVN

-153 EEALLRELKESL
+153 MEALLQELKKNL
-165 DDGCISFGG
+165 DDGCIAFDSLRMPQETGTKGFAAGG
-174 LSFLRDEGGQI
+174 KKNAARVENARDE
-185 AGVEDVAAGAKG
+185 A
-197 VAVGA
+197 
-202 KEGDGELISA
+202 LISA
-212 DSEELLEE
+212 GSEDILEE
-220 IAMCDEEVLE
+220 IAMCDEDVLE
-230 SYMETGNIRRKD
+230 AYMETGDIRKSD
-242 VGRLI
+242 VIRLI
-247 GERKVF
+247 GERKIF
-253 PCFFGSAL
+253 PCYFGSAL
-261 KLSGVEELLKGVE
+261 KLSGVETLLTGLE
-274 QFAKMPEYPDEFAA
+274 QFTRMPEYPDEFAA
-288 KIFKISRDEQGGRL
+288 KAFKISRDEQGSRL

-312 KVKTSFGEKEKID
+312 KVKTSFGEKEKVD
-325 QIRVYSGAKYTL
+325 QIRVYSGAKYGMQDVA
-337 REEATAGTVCA
+337 EAGTVCA

-358 QGLGKEKDLKA
+358 QGLGEEKDLEA

-403 LLHVVWNSRLEEIQ
+403 LLHIVWNSRLEEIQ

-451 ETIANAVT
+451 ETIADTVT
-459 GVGHYELLRHYAE
+459 GVGHYEPLRHYAE

-477 EPGEKG
+477 EPGERG
-483 SGLVFAAD
+483 SGLVFGTD
-491 CSEDVLD
+491 CSEDNLD

-504 ILTHLMEKEHLG
+504 ILTHLMEKAHPG

-561 SVLLEPWYEFRLELP
+561 SVLLEPWYVFRLELP

-581 RAMADI
+581 RAMADV

-596 PLLEVERAVLSGR
+596 PLMEGERAVLSGR
-609 APISEMFDY
+609 APVSEMLDY

-645 EEVLDAIDY
+645 EEVLADIGY
-654 DCEGDVDNPS
+654 DSEGDVDNPS

-675 FVPWNQA
+675 FVPWDQV

-690 KIPAEDIRQDDAEAN
+690 KIPDITDSADGGEAN
-705 VSDEIGL
+705 AFVRGKNEIMEEKKDARDSGVTY
-712 SSCASSYIEDK
+712 ASSYIEDK

-732 FGSKKQKEDR
+732 FGSKKQQEDR

-747 KTSGRPVAN
+747 KTSGRA
-756 PAEEGKKAGNKISGR
+756 A
-771 RNVVG
+771 G
-776 TSGKND
+776 TSGSR
-782 SSSAFSAGNI
+782 SSLGSGTSKYSGAAGTLS
-792 FGRDNGEKQY
+792 GRKEEKQY
-802 LLVDGYNIIFAWEF
+802 LLVDGYNIIFAWDF
-816 LKELSEVNLE
+816 LKELAEVNLE

-836 CNYQGFTGYTLIVV
+836 CNYQGFSGVTLIVV

-871 VYTREAETADQ
+871 VYTKEAETADQ

-893 KHRVIVA
+893 KHQVTVA
-900 TSDSLEQIIVMG
+900 TSDSLEQVIVMG

-922 FLEEVERAEKEI
+922 FREEVEQAEQEI

-941 RHNGKNYLLEN
+941 RQNGKNYLLEN
-952 TDDKTAELLEN
+952 ADDETAELLEN
-963 VRLGKTSLEGKDS
+963 VRLGKADWKDAAKK

>member
-1 MGDTSGNKKNDLKS
+1 
-15 INKKRVC
+15 

-108 LDYAVLVV
+108 MDYAVLVV

-131 LLKAYGIPTFIFVN
+131 LLKAYRIPTFIFVN

-153 EEALLRELKESL
+153 REALLQELKKNL
-165 DDGCISFGG
+165 DDGCIAFDS
-174 LSFLRDEGGQI
+174 LRLPQETGTKGSA
-185 AGVEDVAAGAKG
+185 AGVENARDEA
-197 VAVGA
+197 
-202 KEGDGELISA
+202 LISA
-212 DSEELLEE
+212 GSEDILEE
-220 IAMCDEEVLE
+220 IAMCDEDVLE
-230 SYMETGNIRRKD
+230 AYMETGDIRKSD
-242 VGRLI
+242 VIRLI
-247 GERKVF
+247 GERKIF
-253 PCFFGSAL
+253 PCYFGSAL
-261 KLSGVEELLKGVE
+261 KLSGVETLLAGLE
-274 QFAKMPEYPDEFAA
+274 QFTRMPEYPDEFAA
-288 KIFKISRDEQGGRL
+288 KVFKISRDEQGSRL
-302 THVKITGGSL
+302 THIKITGGSL
-312 KVKTSFGEKEKID
+312 KVKTSFGEKEKVD
-325 QIRVYSGAKYTL
+325 QIRVYSGAKYGMQDVA
-337 REEATAGTVCA
+337 EAGTVCA

-358 QGLGKEKDLKA
+358 QGLGEEKDLEA

-403 LLHVVWNSRLEEIQ
+403 LLHIVWNSRLEEIQ

-451 ETIANAVT
+451 ETIADTVT
-459 GVGHYELLRHYAE
+459 GVGHYEPLRHYAE

-477 EPGEKG
+477 EPGERG
-483 SGLVFAAD
+483 SGLVSGTD
-491 CSEDVLD
+491 CSEDNLD

-504 ILTHLMEKEHLG
+504 ILTHLMEKEHPG

-561 SVLLEPWYEFRLELP
+561 SVLLEPWYVFHLELP

-581 RAMADI
+581 RAMADV

-596 PLLEVERAVLSGR
+596 PLMEGERAVLSGR
-609 APISEMFDY
+609 APVSEMLDY

-645 EEVLDAIDY
+645 EEVLVDIGY
-654 DCEGDVDNPS
+654 DSEGDVDNPS

-675 FVPWNQA
+675 FVPWDQV

-690 KIPAEDIRQDDAEAN
+690 KIPDITDSADGGEAN
-705 VSDEIGL
+705 AFVRGKNEIMEEKKDARDSGVTY
-712 SSCASSYIEDK
+712 ASSYIEDK

-732 FGSKKQKEDR
+732 FGSKKQQEDR

-747 KTSGRPVAN
+747 KTSGRA
-756 PAEEGKKAGNKISGR
+756 A
-771 RNVVG
+771 G
-776 TSGKND
+776 TSGSR
-782 SSSAFSAGNI
+782 SSSGSGTSKYSGAAGTLS
-792 FGRDNGEKQY
+792 GRNEEKQY
-802 LLVDGYNIIFAWEF
+802 LLVDGYNIIFAWDF
-816 LKELSEVNLE
+816 LKELAEVNLE

-836 CNYQGFTGYTLIVV
+836 CNYQGFSGVTLIVV

-871 VYTREAETADQ
+871 VYTKEAETADQ

-893 KHRVIVA
+893 KHQVTVA
-900 TSDSLEQIIVMG
+900 TSDSLEQVIVMG

-922 FLEEVERAEKEI
+922 FREEVEQAEQEI

-941 RHNGKNYLLEN
+941 RQNGKNYLLEN
-952 TDDKTAELLEN
+952 ADDETAELLEN
-963 VRLGKTSLEGKDS
+963 VRLGKADWKDAAKK

>member
-1 MGDTSGNKKNDLKS
+1 MGDTSGNKTKNNHAK
-15 INKKRVC
+15 NTEGEGKKRIC

-108 LDYAVLVV
+108 MDYAVLVV

-131 LLKAYGIPTFIFVN
+131 LLKAYQIPTFIFVN
-145 KMDQDGTD
+145 KMDQEGTD
-153 EEALLRELKESL
+153 REALLTELKKNL
-165 DDGCISFGG
+165 DDGCIAFDG
-174 LSFLRDEGGQI
+174 FARDDGEQRAGTEGG
-185 AGVEDVAAGAKG
+185 AAGAEHDHDE
-197 VAVGA
+197 V
-202 KEGDGELISA
+202 LISA
-212 DSEELLEE
+212 DSEEILEE

-230 SYMETGNIRRKD
+230 SYMETGAIRKRD
-242 VGRLI
+242 VIRLI
-247 GERKVF
+247 DERKIF

-261 KLSGVEELLKGVE
+261 KLSGVEQLLGGLE
-274 QFAKMPEYPDEFAA
+274 QFTRMPEYPDAFAA
-288 KIFKISRDEQGGRL
+288 KVFKISRDEQGNRL
-302 THVKITGGSL
+302 THVKITGGRL
-312 KVKTSFGEKEKID
+312 KVKTSFGEKEKVD

-337 REEATAGTVCA
+337 QDEAEAGMVCA

-358 QGLGKEKDLKA
+358 HGLGEEKDLEA

-423 VQTEVLKSMIAERY
+423 VQTEVLKSMIADRY

-451 ETIANAVT
+451 ETIANTVT
-459 GVGHYELLRHYAE
+459 GVGHYEPLRHYAE

-477 EPGEKG
+477 EPGERG
-483 SGLVFAAD
+483 SGLVFASD

-504 ILTHLMEKEHLG
+504 ILTHLMEKEHPG

-527 ITLTAGKAHLKHT
+527 ITLTAGKSHLKHT

-561 SVLLEPWYEFRLELP
+561 SVLLEPWYVFRLELP

-596 PLLEVERAVLSGR
+596 PLMEGERAVLSGR
-609 APISEMFDY
+609 APVSEMLDY

-645 EEVLDAIDY
+645 EEVLADIGY
-654 DCEGDVDNPS
+654 DSEGDVDNPS

-675 FVPWNQA
+675 FVPWDQV

-690 KIPAEDIRQDDAEAN
+690 KIPGAGNMPDDAGAN
-705 VSDEIGL
+705 VSPSGANASDEGGA
-712 SSCASSYIEDK
+712 SCASSYIEDK

-732 FGSKKQKEDR
+732 FGSKKQQEDR
-742 YRGYR
+742 YQGYR
-747 KTSGRPVAN
+747 NKSVRTS
-756 PAEEGKKAGNKISGR
+756 AGTASA
-771 RNVVG
+771 G
-776 TSGKND
+776 TSG
-782 SSSAFSAGNI
+782 
-792 FGRDNGEKQY
+792 GRK
-802 LLVDGYNIIFAWEF
+802 
-816 LKELSEVNLE
+816 
-826 AARGKLMDIL
+826 M
-836 CNYQGFTGYTLIVV
+836 
-850 FDAYKVK
+850 
-857 GNPGE
+857 
-862 IFKYHNIHV
+862 
-871 VYTREAETADQ
+871 
-882 YIEKTTHELGH
+882 
-893 KHRVIVA
+893 
-900 TSDSLEQIIVMG
+900 
-912 QGARRLSASD
+912 
-922 FLEEVERAEKEI
+922 
-934 RRINRER
+934 
-941 RHNGKNYLLEN
+941 
-952 TDDKTAELLEN
+952 
-963 VRLGKTSLEGKDS
+963 

>member
-1 MGDTSGNKKNDLKS
+1 MGDTSENKNNQSEIK
-15 INKKRVC
+15 NKKRIC

-108 LDYAVLVV
+108 MDYAVLVV

-131 LLKAYGIPTFIFVN
+131 LLKAYRIPTFIFVN

-153 EEALLRELKESL
+153 REALLQEFKKNL
-165 DDGCISFGG
+165 DDGCIAFDS
-174 LSFLRDEGGQI
+174 LRLPQETGTKGSA
-185 AGVEDVAAGAKG
+185 AGVENARDEA
-197 VAVGA
+197 
-202 KEGDGELISA
+202 LISA
-212 DSEELLEE
+212 GSEDILEE
-220 IAMCDEEVLE
+220 IAMCDEDVLE
-230 SYMETGNIRRKD
+230 AYMETGDIRKSD
-242 VGRLI
+242 VIRLI
-247 GERKVF
+247 GGRKIF
-253 PCFFGSAL
+253 PCYFGSAL
-261 KLSGVEELLKGVE
+261 KLSGVETLLAGLE
-274 QFAKMPEYPDEFAA
+274 QFTRMPEYPDEFAA
-288 KIFKISRDEQGGRL
+288 KVFKISRDEQGSRL
-302 THVKITGGSL
+302 THIKITGGSL
-312 KVKTSFGEKEKID
+312 KVKISFGEKEKVD
-325 QIRVYSGAKYTL
+325 QIRVYSGAKYGMQDVA
-337 REEATAGTVCA
+337 EAGTVCA

-358 QGLGKEKDLKA
+358 QGLGEEKDLEA

-403 LLHVVWNSRLEEIQ
+403 LLHIVWNSRLEEIQ

-437 QMDVEFGAG
+437 QMDVKFGAG

-451 ETIANAVT
+451 ETIADTVT
-459 GVGHYELLRHYAE
+459 GVGHYEPLRHYAE

-477 EPGEKG
+477 EPGERG
-483 SGLVFAAD
+483 SGLVFGTD
-491 CSEDVLD
+491 CSEDNLD

-504 ILTHLMEKEHLG
+504 ILTHLMEKEHPG
-516 VLAGMPITDMK
+516 VLAGMPITDMN
-527 ITLTAGKAHLKHT
+527 ITLLAGKAHLKHT

-561 SVLLEPWYEFRLELP
+561 SVLLEPWYVFRLELP

-581 RAMADI
+581 RAMADV

-596 PLLEVERAVLSGR
+596 PLMEGERAVLSGR
-609 APISEMFDY
+609 APVSEMLDY

-645 EEVLDAIDY
+645 EEVLADIGY
-654 DCEGDVDNPS
+654 DSEGDVDNPS
-664 GSIFCS
+664 GSVFCS

-675 FVPWNQA
+675 FVPWDQV

-690 KIPAEDIRQDDAEAN
+690 KIPDITDSADGGEAN
-705 VSDEIGL
+705 AFVRGKNEIMEEKKDARDSGVTY
-712 SSCASSYIEDK
+712 ASSYIEDK

-732 FGSKKQKEDR
+732 FGSKKQQEDR

-747 KTSGRPVAN
+747 KTSGRA
-756 PAEEGKKAGNKISGR
+756 ADTSGSRSSSGSGTSKYSGAAGTLSGR
-771 RNVVG
+771 NE
-776 TSGKND
+776 
-782 SSSAFSAGNI
+782 
-792 FGRDNGEKQY
+792 EKQY
-802 LLVDGYNIIFAWEF
+802 LLVDGYNIIFAWDF
-816 LKELSEVNLE
+816 LKELAEVNLE

-836 CNYQGFTGYTLIVV
+836 CNYQGFSGVTLIVV

-871 VYTREAETADQ
+871 VYTKEAETADQ

-893 KHRVIVA
+893 KHQVTVA
-900 TSDSLEQIIVMG
+900 TSDSLEQVIVMG

-922 FLEEVERAEKEI
+922 FREEVEQAEQEI

-941 RHNGKNYLLEN
+941 RQNGKNYLLEN
-952 TDDKTAELLEN
+952 ADDETAELLEN
-963 VRLGKTSLEGKDS
+963 VRLGKADWKDAAKK

>member
-1 MGDTSGNKKNDLKS
+1 MGRQANETKPIKHICAGL
-15 INKKRVC
+15 
-22 MGILAHVDAGKTT
+22 LAHVDAGKTT

-108 LDYAVLVV
+108 MDYAVLVV
-116 SGADGIQGHTETLWR
+116 SGADGIQGPTETLWP
-131 LLKAYGIPTFIFVN
+131 LLKAYRIPTFIFVN

-153 EEALLRELKESL
+153 REALLQELKKNL
-165 DDGCISFGG
+165 DDGCIAFDSLRMPQETGTKGFAAGG
-174 LSFLRDEGGQI
+174 KKNVARVENARDE
-185 AGVEDVAAGAKG
+185 A
-197 VAVGA
+197 
-202 KEGDGELISA
+202 LISA
-212 DSEELLEE
+212 GSEDILEE
-220 IAMCDEEVLE
+220 IAMCDEDVLE
-230 SYMETGNIRRKD
+230 AYMETGDIRKSD
-242 VGRLI
+242 VIRLI
-247 GERKVF
+247 GGRKIF
-253 PCFFGSAL
+253 PCYFGSAL
-261 KLSGVEELLKGVE
+261 KLSGVETLLAGLE
-274 QFAKMPEYPDEFAA
+274 QFTRMPEYPDEFAA
-288 KIFKISRDEQGGRL
+288 KVFKISRDEQGSRL
-302 THVKITGGSL
+302 THIKITGGSL
-312 KVKTSFGEKEKID
+312 KVKTSFGEKEKVD
-325 QIRVYSGAKYTL
+325 QIRVYSGAKYGMQDVA
-337 REEATAGTVCA
+337 EAGTVCA

-358 QGLGKEKDLKA
+358 QGLGEEKDLEA

-403 LLHVVWNSRLEEIQ
+403 LLHIVWNSRLEEIQ

-451 ETIANAVT
+451 ETIADTVT
-459 GVGHYELLRHYAE
+459 GVGHYEPLRHYAE

-477 EPGEKG
+477 EPGERG
-483 SGLVFAAD
+483 NGLVFGTD
-491 CSEDVLD
+491 CSEDNLD

-504 ILTHLMEKEHLG
+504 ILTHLMEKEHPG

-561 SVLLEPWYEFRLELP
+561 SVLLEPWYVLHLELP

-581 RAMADI
+581 RAMADV

-596 PLLEVERAVLSGR
+596 PLMEGERAVLSGR
-609 APISEMFDY
+609 APVSEMLDY

-645 EEVLDAIDY
+645 EEVLADIGY
-654 DCEGDVDNPS
+654 DSEGDVDNPS

-675 FVPWNQA
+675 FVPWDQV

-690 KIPAEDIRQDDAEAN
+690 KIPDITDSADGGEAN
-705 VSDEIGL
+705 AFVRGKNESMEEKKDARDSGVTY
-712 SSCASSYIEDK
+712 ASSYIEDK

-732 FGSKKQKEDR
+732 FGSKKQQEDH

-747 KTSGRPVAN
+747 KTSGRA
-756 PAEEGKKAGNKISGR
+756 A
-771 RNVVG
+771 G
-776 TSGKND
+776 TSGSR
-782 SSSAFSAGNI
+782 SSLGSGTSKYSGAAGTLS
-792 FGRDNGEKQY
+792 GRNEEKQY
-802 LLVDGYNIIFAWEF
+802 LLVDGYNIIFAWDF
-816 LKELSEVNLE
+816 LKELAEVNLE

-836 CNYQGFTGYTLIVV
+836 CNYQGFSGVTLIVV

-871 VYTREAETADQ
+871 VYTKEAETADQ

-893 KHRVIVA
+893 KHQVTVA
-900 TSDSLEQIIVMG
+900 TSDSLEQVIVMG

-922 FLEEVERAEKEI
+922 FREEVEQAEQEI

-941 RHNGKNYLLEN
+941 RQNGKNYLLEN
-952 TDDKTAELLEN
+952 ADDETAELLEN
-963 VRLGKTSLEGKDS
+963 VRLGKADWKDAAKK

>member
-1 MGDTSGNKKNDLKS
+1 MGRQANETKPIKHICAGL
-15 INKKRVC
+15 
-22 MGILAHVDAGKTT
+22 LAHVDAGKTT

-51 RVDHGDAFLDNFAL
+51 RVDYGDAFLDNFAL

-108 LDYAVLVV
+108 MDYAVLVV

-131 LLKAYGIPTFIFVN
+131 LLKAYRIPTFIFVN

-153 EEALLRELKESL
+153 REALLQELKKNL
-165 DDGCISFGG
+165 DDGCIAFDSLRMPQETETKGSAAGG
-174 LSFLRDEGGQI
+174 KKNAARVENARDE
-185 AGVEDVAAGAKG
+185 A
-197 VAVGA
+197 
-202 KEGDGELISA
+202 LISA
-212 DSEELLEE
+212 GSEDILEE
-220 IAMCDEEVLE
+220 IAMCDEDVLE
-230 SYMETGNIRRKD
+230 AYMETGDIRKSD
-242 VGRLI
+242 VIRLI
-247 GERKVF
+247 GGRKIF
-253 PCFFGSAL
+253 PCYFGSAL
-261 KLSGVEELLKGVE
+261 KLSGVETLLAGLE
-274 QFAKMPEYPDEFAA
+274 QFTRMPEYPDEFAA
-288 KIFKISRDEQGGRL
+288 KVFKISRDEQGSRL
-302 THVKITGGSL
+302 THIKITGGSL
-312 KVKTSFGEKEKID
+312 KVKTSFGEKEKVD
-325 QIRVYSGAKYTL
+325 QIRVYSGAKYGMQDVA
-337 REEATAGTVCA
+337 EAGTVCA

-358 QGLGKEKDLKA
+358 QGLGEEKDLEA

-403 LLHVVWNSRLEEIQ
+403 LLHIVWNSRLEEIQ

-451 ETIANAVT
+451 ETIADTVT
-459 GVGHYELLRHYAE
+459 GVGHYEPLRHYAE

-477 EPGEKG
+477 EPGEQG
-483 SGLVFAAD
+483 SGLVFGTD
-491 CSEDVLD
+491 CSEDNLD

-504 ILTHLMEKEHLG
+504 ILTHLMEKEHPG

-561 SVLLEPWYEFRLELP
+561 SVLLEPWYVFHLELP

-581 RAMADI
+581 RAMADV

-596 PLLEVERAVLSGR
+596 PLMEGERAVLSGR
-609 APISEMFDY
+609 APVSEMLDY
-618 PAEVQSYTGGRGRLA
+618 PAEVQSYTGGRGRLS

-645 EEVLDAIDY
+645 EEVLADIGY
-654 DCEGDVDNPS
+654 DSEEDVDNPS

-675 FVPWNQA
+675 FVPWDQV

-690 KIPAEDIRQDDAEAN
+690 KIPDITDSADGDEAN
-705 VSDEIGL
+705 AFVRGKNEIMEEKKDARDSGVTY
-712 SSCASSYIEDK
+712 ASSYIEDK

-732 FGSKKQKEDR
+732 FGSKKQQEDR

-747 KTSGRPVAN
+747 KTSGRAADTSGN
-756 PAEEGKKAGNKISGR
+756 RSSSGSGTSKYSGAAGTLSGR
-771 RNVVG
+771 NE
-776 TSGKND
+776 
-782 SSSAFSAGNI
+782 
-792 FGRDNGEKQY
+792 EKQY
-802 LLVDGYNIIFAWEF
+802 LLVDGYNIIFAWDF
-816 LKELSEVNLE
+816 LKELAEVNLE

-836 CNYQGFTGYTLIVV
+836 CNYQGFSGVTLIVV

-871 VYTREAETADQ
+871 VYTKEAETADQ

-893 KHRVIVA
+893 KHQVTVA
-900 TSDSLEQIIVMG
+900 TSDSLEQVIVMG

-922 FLEEVERAEKEI
+922 FREEVEQAEQEI

-941 RHNGKNYLLEN
+941 RQNGKNYLLEN
-952 TDDKTAELLEN
+952 ADDETAELLEN
-963 VRLGKTSLEGKDS
+963 VRLGKADWKDAAKKIT

>member
-1 MGDTSGNKKNDLKS
+1 MGDTSENKNNQSEIK
-15 INKKRVC
+15 NKKRIC

-95 VDFSAEMERALWV
+95 VDFSAEMERTLWV
-108 LDYAVLVV
+108 MDYAVLVV

-131 LLKAYGIPTFIFVN
+131 LLKAYQIPTFIFVN

-153 EEALLRELKESL
+153 REALLQELKKNL
-165 DDGCISFGG
+165 DDGCIAFDS
-174 LSFLRDEGGQI
+174 LRLPQETGTKGSA
-185 AGVEDVAAGAKG
+185 AGVENARDEA
-197 VAVGA
+197 
-202 KEGDGELISA
+202 LISA
-212 DSEELLEE
+212 GSEDILEE
-220 IAMCDEEVLE
+220 IAMCDEDVLE
-230 SYMETGNIRRKD
+230 AYMETGDIRKSD
-242 VGRLI
+242 VIRLI
-247 GERKVF
+247 GERKIF
-253 PCFFGSAL
+253 PCYFGSAL
-261 KLSGVEELLKGVE
+261 KLSGVETLLAGLE
-274 QFAKMPEYPDEFAA
+274 QFTRMPEYPDEFAA
-288 KIFKISRDEQGGRL
+288 KVFKISRDEQGSRL
-302 THVKITGGSL
+302 THIKITGGSL
-312 KVKTSFGEKEKID
+312 KVKTSFGEKEKVD
-325 QIRVYSGAKYTL
+325 QIRVYSGAKYGMQDVA
-337 REEATAGTVCA
+337 EAGTVCA

-358 QGLGKEKDLKA
+358 QGLGEEKDLEA

-403 LLHVVWNSRLEEIQ
+403 LLHIVWNSRLEEIQ

-451 ETIANAVT
+451 ETIADTVT
-459 GVGHYELLRHYAE
+459 GVGHYEPLRHYAE

-477 EPGEKG
+477 EPGERG
-483 SGLVFAAD
+483 SGLVFGTD
-491 CSEDVLD
+491 CSEDNLD

-504 ILTHLMEKEHLG
+504 ILTHLMEKEHPG

-561 SVLLEPWYEFRLELP
+561 SVLLEPWYVFRLELP

-581 RAMADI
+581 RAMADV

-596 PLLEVERAVLSGR
+596 PLMEGERAVLSGR
-609 APISEMFDY
+609 APVSEMLDY

-645 EEVLDAIDY
+645 EEVLADIGY
-654 DCEGDVDNPS
+654 DSEGDVDNPS

-675 FVPWNQA
+675 FVPWDQV

-690 KIPAEDIRQDDAEAN
+690 KIPDITDSADGGEAN
-705 VSDEIGL
+705 AFVRGKNEIMEEKKDARDSGVTY
-712 SSCASSYIEDK
+712 ASSYIEDK

-732 FGSKKQKEDR
+732 FGSKKQQEDR

-747 KTSGRPVAN
+747 KTSGRA
-756 PAEEGKKAGNKISGR
+756 A
-771 RNVVG
+771 G
-776 TSGKND
+776 TSGSR
-782 SSSAFSAGNI
+782 SSSGSGTSKYSGAAGTLS
-792 FGRDNGEKQY
+792 GRNEEKQY
-802 LLVDGYNIIFAWEF
+802 LLVDGYNIIFAWDF
-816 LKELSEVNLE
+816 LKELAEVNLE

-836 CNYQGFTGYTLIVV
+836 CNYQGFSGVTLIVV

-871 VYTREAETADQ
+871 VYTKEAETADQ

-893 KHRVIVA
+893 KHQVTVA
-900 TSDSLEQIIVMG
+900 TSDSLEQVIVMG

-922 FLEEVERAEKEI
+922 FREEVEQAEQEI

-941 RHNGKNYLLEN
+941 RQNGKNYLLEN
-952 TDDKTAELLEN
+952 ADDETAELLEN
-963 VRLGKTSLEGKDS
+963 VRLGKADWKDSAKK

>member
-1 MGDTSGNKKNDLKS
+1 MGDTSGNKKNQSEIK
-15 INKKRVC
+15 NKKRIC

-108 LDYAVLVV
+108 MDYAVLVV

-131 LLKAYGIPTFIFVN
+131 LLKAYQIPTFIFVN
-145 KMDQDGTD
+145 KMDQEGTD
-153 EEALLRELKESL
+153 REALLTELKKNL
-165 DDGCISFGG
+165 DDGCIAFDG
-174 LSFLRDEGGQI
+174 FARDDGEQRAGTEGG
-185 AGVEDVAAGAKG
+185 AAGAEHDHDE
-197 VAVGA
+197 V
-202 KEGDGELISA
+202 LISA
-212 DSEELLEE
+212 DSEDILEE

-230 SYMETGNIRRKD
+230 SYMETGAIRKRD
-242 VGRLI
+242 VIRLI
-247 GERKVF
+247 DERKIF

-261 KLSGVEELLKGVE
+261 KLSGVEQLLGGLE
-274 QFAKMPEYPDEFAA
+274 QFTRMPEYPDAFAA
-288 KIFKISRDEQGGRL
+288 KVFKISRDEQGNRL
-302 THVKITGGSL
+302 THVKITGGRL
-312 KVKTSFGEKEKID
+312 KVKTSFGEKEKVD

-337 REEATAGTVCA
+337 QDEAEAGMVCA

-358 QGLGKEKDLKA
+358 HGLGEEKDLEA

-423 VQTEVLKSMIAERY
+423 VQTEVLKSMIADRY

-451 ETIANAVT
+451 ETIANTVT
-459 GVGHYELLRHYAE
+459 GVGHYEPLRHYAE

-477 EPGEKG
+477 EPGERG
-483 SGLVFAAD
+483 SGLVFASD

-504 ILTHLMEKEHLG
+504 ILTHLMEKEHPG

-527 ITLTAGKAHLKHT
+527 ITLTAGKSHLKHT

-561 SVLLEPWYEFRLELP
+561 SVLLEPWYVFRLELP

-596 PLLEVERAVLSGR
+596 PLIEGERAVLSGR
-609 APISEMFDY
+609 APVSEMLDY

-645 EEVLDAIDY
+645 EEVLADIGY
-654 DCEGDVDNPS
+654 DSEGDVDNPS

-675 FVPWNQA
+675 FVPWDQV

-690 KIPAEDIRQDDAEAN
+690 KIPGAGNMPDDAGAN
-705 VSDEIGL
+705 VSPSGANASDEGGA
-712 SSCASSYIEDK
+712 SCASSYIEDK

-732 FGSKKQKEDR
+732 FGSKKQQEDR

-747 KTSGRPVAN
+747 
-756 PAEEGKKAGNKISGR
+756 NKSVR
-771 RNVVG
+771 ASAG
-776 TSGKND
+776 TSGGRKNAKGTVSGMLYNPD
-782 SSSAFSAGNI
+782 
-792 FGRDNGEKQY
+792 GEKQY
-802 LLVDGYNIIFAWEF
+802 LLVDGYNIIFAWDF

-836 CNYQGFTGYTLIVV
+836 CNYQGFTGFTLIVV

-862 IFKYHNIHV
+862 VFKYLNIHV
-871 VYTREAETADQ
+871 VYTKEAETADQ

-900 TSDSLEQIIVMG
+900 TSDSLEQVIVMG
-912 QGARRLSASD
+912 QGARRLSAAD

-934 RRINRER
+934 RRINEER

-952 TDDKTAELLEN
+952 TDDETAELLEN
-963 VRLGKTSLEGKDS
+963 VRLGKTNLEGSES

>member
-1 MGDTSGNKKNDLKS
+1 MGRQANETKPIKHICAGL
-15 INKKRVC
+15 
-22 MGILAHVDAGKTT
+22 LAHVDAGKTT

-108 LDYAVLVV
+108 MDYAVLVV

-131 LLKAYGIPTFIFVN
+131 LLKAYRIPAFIFVN

-153 EEALLRELKESL
+153 REALLQELKKNL
-165 DDGCISFGG
+165 DDGCIAFDS
-174 LSFLRDEGGQI
+174 LRLPQETGTKGSA
-185 AGVEDVAAGAKG
+185 AGVENARDEA
-197 VAVGA
+197 
-202 KEGDGELISA
+202 LISA
-212 DSEELLEE
+212 GSEDILEE
-220 IAMCDEEVLE
+220 IAMCDEDVLE
-230 SYMETGNIRRKD
+230 TYMETGDIRKSD
-242 VGRLI
+242 VIRLI
-247 GERKVF
+247 GERKIF
-253 PCFFGSAL
+253 PCYFGSAL
-261 KLSGVEELLKGVE
+261 KLSGVETLLAGLE
-274 QFAKMPEYPDEFAA
+274 QFTRMPEYPDEFAA
-288 KIFKISRDEQGGRL
+288 KVFKISRDEQGSRL
-302 THVKITGGSL
+302 THIKITGGSL
-312 KVKTSFGEKEKID
+312 KVKTSFGEKEKVD
-325 QIRVYSGAKYTL
+325 QIRVYSGAKYGMQDVA
-337 REEATAGTVCA
+337 EAGTVCA

-358 QGLGKEKDLKA
+358 QGLGEEKDLEA

-403 LLHVVWNSRLEEIQ
+403 LLHIVWNSRLEEIQ

-451 ETIANAVT
+451 ETIADTVT
-459 GVGHYELLRHYAE
+459 GVGHYEPLRHYAE

-477 EPGEKG
+477 EPGERG
-483 SGLVFAAD
+483 SGLVFGTD
-491 CSEDVLD
+491 CSEDNLD

-504 ILTHLMEKEHLG
+504 ILTHLMEKEHPG

-561 SVLLEPWYEFRLELP
+561 SVLLEPWYVFRLELP

-581 RAMADI
+581 RAMADV

-596 PLLEVERAVLSGR
+596 PLMEGERAVLSGR
-609 APISEMFDY
+609 APVSEMLDY

-645 EEVLDAIDY
+645 EEVLADIGY
-654 DCEGDVDNPS
+654 DSEGDVDNPS

-675 FVPWNQA
+675 FVPWDQV

-690 KIPAEDIRQDDAEAN
+690 KIPDITDSADGDEAN
-705 VSDEIGL
+705 AFVRGKNEIMEEKKDARDSGVTY
-712 SSCASSYIEDK
+712 ASSYIEDK

-732 FGSKKQKEDR
+732 FGSKKQQEDR

-747 KTSGRPVAN
+747 KTSGRA
-756 PAEEGKKAGNKISGR
+756 ADTSGSRSSSGSGTSKYSGAAGTLSGR
-771 RNVVG
+771 NE
-776 TSGKND
+776 
-782 SSSAFSAGNI
+782 
-792 FGRDNGEKQY
+792 EKQY
-802 LLVDGYNIIFAWEF
+802 LLVDGYNIIFAWDF
-816 LKELSEVNLE
+816 LKELAEVNLE

-836 CNYQGFTGYTLIVV
+836 CNYQGFSGVTLIVV

-871 VYTREAETADQ
+871 VYTKEAETADQ

-893 KHRVIVA
+893 KHQVTVA
-900 TSDSLEQIIVMG
+900 TSDSLEQVIVMG

-922 FLEEVERAEKEI
+922 FREEVEQAEQEI

-941 RHNGKNYLLEN
+941 RQNGKNYLLEN
-952 TDDKTAELLEN
+952 ADDETAELLEN
-963 VRLGKTSLEGKDS
+963 VRLGKADWKDAAKK

>member
-1 MGDTSGNKKNDLKS
+1 MGRQANETKPIKHICAGL
-15 INKKRVC
+15 
-22 MGILAHVDAGKTT
+22 LAHVDAGKTT

-95 VDFSAEMERALWV
+95 VDFSAEMERTLWV
-108 LDYAVLVV
+108 MDYAVLVV

-131 LLKAYGIPTFIFVN
+131 LLKAYRIPTFIFVN

-153 EEALLRELKESL
+153 REALLQELKKNL
-165 DDGCISFGG
+165 DDGCIAFDSLRMPQETGTKGFAAGG
-174 LSFLRDEGGQI
+174 KKNAARVENARDE
-185 AGVEDVAAGAKG
+185 A
-197 VAVGA
+197 
-202 KEGDGELISA
+202 LISA
-212 DSEELLEE
+212 GSEDILEE
-220 IAMCDEEVLE
+220 IAMCDEDVLE
-230 SYMETGNIRRKD
+230 AYMETGDIRKSD
-242 VGRLI
+242 VIRLI
-247 GERKVF
+247 GERKIF
-253 PCFFGSAL
+253 PCYFGSAL
-261 KLSGVEELLKGVE
+261 KLSGVETLLAGLE
-274 QFAKMPEYPDEFAA
+274 QFTRMPEYPDEFAA
-288 KIFKISRDEQGGRL
+288 KVFKISRDEQGSRL
-302 THVKITGGSL
+302 THIKITGGSL
-312 KVKTSFGEKEKID
+312 KVKTSFGEKEKVD
-325 QIRVYSGAKYTL
+325 QIRVYSGAKYGMQDVA
-337 REEATAGTVCA
+337 EAGTVCA

-358 QGLGKEKDLKA
+358 QGLGEEKDLEA

-403 LLHVVWNSRLEEIQ
+403 LLHIVWNSRLEEIQ

-451 ETIANAVT
+451 ETIADTVT
-459 GVGHYELLRHYAE
+459 GVGHYEPLRHYAE

-477 EPGEKG
+477 EPGERG
-483 SGLVFAAD
+483 SGLVFGTD
-491 CSEDVLD
+491 CSEDNLD

-504 ILTHLMEKEHLG
+504 ILTHLMEKEHPG

-561 SVLLEPWYEFRLELP
+561 SVLLEPWYVFRLELP

-581 RAMADI
+581 RAMADV

-596 PLLEVERAVLSGR
+596 PLMEGERAVLSGR
-609 APISEMFDY
+609 APVSEMLDY

-645 EEVLDAIDY
+645 EEVLADIGY
-654 DCEGDVDNPS
+654 DSEGDVDNPS

-675 FVPWNQA
+675 FVPWDQV

-690 KIPAEDIRQDDAEAN
+690 KIPDITDSADGDEAN
-705 VSDEIGL
+705 AFVRGKNEIMEEKKDARDSGVTY
-712 SSCASSYIEDK
+712 ASSYIEDK

-732 FGSKKQKEDR
+732 FGSKKQQEDR

-747 KTSGRPVAN
+747 KTSGRA
-756 PAEEGKKAGNKISGR
+756 A
-771 RNVVG
+771 G
-776 TSGKND
+776 TSGSR
-782 SSSAFSAGNI
+782 SSLGSGTSKYSGAAGTLS
-792 FGRDNGEKQY
+792 GRNEEKQY
-802 LLVDGYNIIFAWEF
+802 LLVDGYNIIFAWDF
-816 LKELSEVNLE
+816 LKELAEVNLE

-836 CNYQGFTGYTLIVV
+836 CNYQGFSGVTLIVV

-871 VYTREAETADQ
+871 VYTKEAETADQ

-893 KHRVIVA
+893 KHQVTVA
-900 TSDSLEQIIVMG
+900 TSDSLEQVIVMG

-922 FLEEVERAEKEI
+922 FREEVEQAEQEI

-941 RHNGKNYLLEN
+941 RQNGKNYLLEN
-952 TDDKTAELLEN
+952 ADDETAELLEN
-963 VRLGKTSLEGKDS
+963 VRLGKADWKDSAKK

>member
-1 MGDTSGNKKNDLKS
+1 MGRQANETKPIKHICAGL
-15 INKKRVC
+15 
-22 MGILAHVDAGKTT
+22 LAHVDAGKTT

-108 LDYAVLVV
+108 MDYAVLVV

-131 LLKAYGIPTFIFVN
+131 LLKAYRIPAFIFVN

-153 EEALLRELKESL
+153 REALLQELKKNL
-165 DDGCISFGG
+165 DDGCIAFDSLRLPQETGTKGSAAGG
-174 LSFLRDEGGQI
+174 KKNAARVENARDE
-185 AGVEDVAAGAKG
+185 A
-197 VAVGA
+197 
-202 KEGDGELISA
+202 LISVG
-212 DSEELLEE
+212 SEDILEE
-220 IAMCDEEVLE
+220 IAMCDEDVLE
-230 SYMETGNIRRKD
+230 AYMETGDIRKSD
-242 VGRLI
+242 VIRLI
-247 GERKVF
+247 GERKIF
-253 PCFFGSAL
+253 PCYFGSAL
-261 KLSGVEELLKGVE
+261 KLSGVETLLAGLE
-274 QFAKMPEYPDEFAA
+274 QFTRMPEYPDEFAA
-288 KIFKISRDEQGGRL
+288 KVFKISRDEQGSRL
-302 THVKITGGSL
+302 THIKITGGSL
-312 KVKTSFGEKEKID
+312 KVKTSFGEKEKVD
-325 QIRVYSGAKYTL
+325 QIRVYSGAKYGMQDVA
-337 REEATAGTVCA
+337 EAGTVCA

-358 QGLGKEKDLKA
+358 QGLGEEKDLEA

-403 LLHVVWNSRLEEIQ
+403 LLHIVWNSRLEEIQ

-437 QMDVEFGAG
+437 QMDVEFGAD

-451 ETIANAVT
+451 ETIADTVT
-459 GVGHYELLRHYAE
+459 GVGHYEPLRHYAE

-477 EPGEKG
+477 EPGERG
-483 SGLVFAAD
+483 SGLVFGTD
-491 CSEDVLD
+491 CSEDNLD

-504 ILTHLMEKEHLG
+504 ILTHLMEKEHPG

-561 SVLLEPWYEFRLELP
+561 SVLLEPWYVFRLELP

-581 RAMADI
+581 RAMADV

-596 PLLEVERAVLSGR
+596 PLMEGERAVLSGR
-609 APISEMFDY
+609 APVSEMLDY

-645 EEVLDAIDY
+645 EEVLADIGY
-654 DCEGDVDNPS
+654 DSEGDVDNPS

-675 FVPWNQA
+675 FVPWDQV

-690 KIPAEDIRQDDAEAN
+690 KIPDITDSADGGEAN
-705 VSDEIGL
+705 AFVRGKNEIMEEKKDARDSGVTY
-712 SSCASSYIEDK
+712 ASSYIEDK

-732 FGSKKQKEDR
+732 FGSKKQQEDR

-747 KTSGRPVAN
+747 KTSGRA
-756 PAEEGKKAGNKISGR
+756 ADTSGSRSSSGSGTSKYSGAAGTLSGR
-771 RNVVG
+771 NE
-776 TSGKND
+776 
-782 SSSAFSAGNI
+782 
-792 FGRDNGEKQY
+792 EKQY
-802 LLVDGYNIIFAWEF
+802 LLVDGYNIIFAWDF
-816 LKELSEVNLE
+816 LKELAEVNLE

-836 CNYQGFTGYTLIVV
+836 CNYQGFSGVTLIVV

-871 VYTREAETADQ
+871 VYTKEAETADQ

-893 KHRVIVA
+893 KHQVTVA
-900 TSDSLEQIIVMG
+900 TSDSLEQVIVMG

-922 FLEEVERAEKEI
+922 FREEVEQAEQEI

-941 RHNGKNYLLEN
+941 RQNGKNYLLEN
-952 TDDKTAELLEN
+952 ADDETAELLEN
-963 VRLGKTSLEGKDS
+963 VRLGKADWKDAAKK

>member
-1 MGDTSGNKKNDLKS
+1 MGRQANETKPIKHICAGL
-15 INKKRVC
+15 
-22 MGILAHVDAGKTT
+22 LAHVDAGKTT

-51 RVDHGDAFLDNFAL
+51 RVDYGDAFLDNFAL

-108 LDYAVLVV
+108 MDYAVLVV
-116 SGADGIQGHTETLWR
+116 SGTDGIQGHTETLWR
-131 LLKAYGIPTFIFVN
+131 LLKAYRIPTFIFVN

-153 EEALLRELKESL
+153 REALLQELKKNL
-165 DDGCISFGG
+165 DDGCIAFDSLRMPQETGTKGSAAGG
-174 LSFLRDEGGQI
+174 KKNAARVENARDE
-185 AGVEDVAAGAKG
+185 A
-197 VAVGA
+197 
-202 KEGDGELISA
+202 LISA
-212 DSEELLEE
+212 GSEDILEE
-220 IAMCDEEVLE
+220 IAMCDEDVLE
-230 SYMETGNIRRKD
+230 AYMETGDIRKSD
-242 VGRLI
+242 VIRLI
-247 GERKVF
+247 GGRKIF
-253 PCFFGSAL
+253 PCYFGSAL
-261 KLSGVEELLKGVE
+261 KLSGVETLLAGLE
-274 QFAKMPEYPDEFAA
+274 QFTRMPEYPDEFAA
-288 KIFKISRDEQGGRL
+288 KVFKISRDEQGSRL
-302 THVKITGGSL
+302 THIKITGGSL
-312 KVKTSFGEKEKID
+312 KVKTSFGEKEKVD
-325 QIRVYSGAKYTL
+325 QIRVYSGAKYGMQDVA
-337 REEATAGTVCA
+337 EAGTVCA

-358 QGLGKEKDLKA
+358 QGLGEEKDLEA

-403 LLHVVWNSRLEEIQ
+403 LLHIVWNSRLEEIQ

-451 ETIANAVT
+451 ETIADTVT
-459 GVGHYELLRHYAE
+459 GVGHYEPLRHYAE

-477 EPGEKG
+477 EPGERG
-483 SGLVFAAD
+483 SGLVFGTD
-491 CSEDVLD
+491 CSEDNLD

-504 ILTHLMEKEHLG
+504 ILTHLMEKEHPG

-561 SVLLEPWYEFRLELP
+561 SVLLEPWYVFHLELP

-581 RAMADI
+581 RAMADV

-596 PLLEVERAVLSGR
+596 PLMEGERAVLSGR
-609 APISEMFDY
+609 APVSEMLDY

-645 EEVLDAIDY
+645 EEVLADIGY
-654 DCEGDVDNPS
+654 DSEGDVDNPS

-675 FVPWNQA
+675 FVPWDQV

-690 KIPAEDIRQDDAEAN
+690 KIPDITDSADGGEAN
-705 VSDEIGL
+705 AFVRGKNEIMEEKKDARDSGVTY
-712 SSCASSYIEDK
+712 ASSYIEDK

-732 FGSKKQKEDR
+732 FGSKKQQEDR

-747 KTSGRPVAN
+747 KTSGRA
-756 PAEEGKKAGNKISGR
+756 ADTSGSRSSSGSGTSKYSGAAGTLSGR
-771 RNVVG
+771 NE
-776 TSGKND
+776 
-782 SSSAFSAGNI
+782 
-792 FGRDNGEKQY
+792 EKQY
-802 LLVDGYNIIFAWEF
+802 LLVDGYNIIFAWDF
-816 LKELSEVNLE
+816 LKELAEVNLE

-836 CNYQGFTGYTLIVV
+836 CNYQGFSGVTLIVV

-871 VYTREAETADQ
+871 VYTKEAETADQ

-893 KHRVIVA
+893 KHQVTVA
-900 TSDSLEQIIVMG
+900 TSDSLEQVIVMG

-922 FLEEVERAEKEI
+922 FREEVEQAEQEI

-941 RHNGKNYLLEN
+941 RQNGKNYLLEN
-952 TDDKTAELLEN
+952 ADDETAELLEN
-963 VRLGKTSLEGKDS
+963 VRLGKADWKDAAKK

>member
-1 MGDTSGNKKNDLKS
+1 MGRQANETKPIKHICAGL
-15 INKKRVC
+15 
-22 MGILAHVDAGKTT
+22 LAHVDAGKTT

-95 VDFSAEMERALWV
+95 VDFSAEMERTLWV
-108 LDYAVLVV
+108 MDYAVLVV

-131 LLKAYGIPTFIFVN
+131 LLKAYRIPTFIFVN

-153 EEALLRELKESL
+153 MEALLQELKKNL
-165 DDGCISFGG
+165 DDGCIAFDSLRMPQETGTKGFAAGG
-174 LSFLRDEGGQI
+174 KKNAARVENARDE
-185 AGVEDVAAGAKG
+185 A
-197 VAVGA
+197 
-202 KEGDGELISA
+202 LISA
-212 DSEELLEE
+212 GSEDILEE
-220 IAMCDEEVLE
+220 IAMCDEDVLE
-230 SYMETGNIRRKD
+230 AYMETGDIRKSD
-242 VGRLI
+242 VIRLI
-247 GERKVF
+247 GGRKIF
-253 PCFFGSAL
+253 PCYFGSAL
-261 KLSGVEELLKGVE
+261 KLSGVETLLAGLE
-274 QFAKMPEYPDEFAA
+274 QFTRMPEYPDEFAA
-288 KIFKISRDEQGGRL
+288 KVFKISRDEQGSRL
-302 THVKITGGSL
+302 THIKITGGSL
-312 KVKTSFGEKEKID
+312 KVKTSFGEKEKVD
-325 QIRVYSGAKYTL
+325 QIRVYSGAKYGMQDVA
-337 REEATAGTVCA
+337 EAGTVCA

-358 QGLGKEKDLKA
+358 QGLGEEKDLEA

-403 LLHVVWNSRLEEIQ
+403 LLHIVWNSRLEEIQ

-451 ETIANAVT
+451 ETIADTVT
-459 GVGHYELLRHYAE
+459 GVGHYEPLRHYAE

-477 EPGEKG
+477 EPGERG
-483 SGLVFAAD
+483 SGLVFGTD
-491 CSEDVLD
+491 CSEDNLD

-504 ILTHLMEKEHLG
+504 ILTHLMEKAHPG

-561 SVLLEPWYEFRLELP
+561 SVLLEPWYVFRLELP

-581 RAMADI
+581 RAMADV

-596 PLLEVERAVLSGR
+596 PLMEGERAVLSGR
-609 APISEMFDY
+609 APVSEMLDY

-645 EEVLDAIDY
+645 EEVLADIGY
-654 DCEGDVDNPS
+654 DSEGDVDNPS

-675 FVPWNQA
+675 FVPWDQV

-690 KIPAEDIRQDDAEAN
+690 KIPDITDSADGDEAN
-705 VSDEIGL
+705 AFVRGKNEIMEEKKDARDSGVTY
-712 SSCASSYIEDK
+712 ASSYIEDK

-732 FGSKKQKEDR
+732 FGSKKQQEDR

-747 KTSGRPVAN
+747 KTSGRA
-756 PAEEGKKAGNKISGR
+756 A
-771 RNVVG
+771 G
-776 TSGKND
+776 TSGSR
-782 SSSAFSAGNI
+782 SSSGSGTSKYSGAAGTLS
-792 FGRDNGEKQY
+792 GRNEEKQY
-802 LLVDGYNIIFAWEF
+802 LLVDGYNIIFAWDF
-816 LKELSEVNLE
+816 LKELAEVNLE

-836 CNYQGFTGYTLIVV
+836 CNYQGFSGVTLIVV

-871 VYTREAETADQ
+871 VYTKEAETADQ

-893 KHRVIVA
+893 KHQVTVA
-900 TSDSLEQIIVMG
+900 TSDSLEQVIVMG

-922 FLEEVERAEKEI
+922 FREEVEQAEQEI

-941 RHNGKNYLLEN
+941 RQNGKNYLLEN
-952 TDDKTAELLEN
+952 ADDETAELLEN
-963 VRLGKTSLEGKDS
+963 VRLGKADWKDAAKK